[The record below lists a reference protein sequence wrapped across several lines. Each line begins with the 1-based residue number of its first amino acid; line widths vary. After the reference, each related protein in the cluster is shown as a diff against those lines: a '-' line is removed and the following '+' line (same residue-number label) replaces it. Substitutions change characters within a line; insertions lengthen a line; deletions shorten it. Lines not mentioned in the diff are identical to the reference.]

1 MQILKRG
8 ISVFLL
14 IVMLFS
20 LIPSE
25 FLPTAE
31 AELYG
36 NNSGVIQIGGVGSI
50 HGGMLFKNN
59 RYSYPVFRVILS
71 RDKKDYLNGTQEQR
85 DLVYNNY
92 KVQYPDSKD
101 MTSNTLFFWDSTLY
115 NGAKRRSGVVGVTE
129 YTYSGTDSIN
139 IRNTPEYTSLNIP
152 LSTTTSYST
161 NNFKTKVMADVA
173 AKKIV
178 DIRGLSNYV
187 WKNYLPTYEQA
198 LQNLSYIFADVGGG
212 PVSFD
217 VDNRINK
224 FIGPYFTMESENLT
238 REQKL
243 DNSVGYGGLLAD
255 LYVVASAD
263 PNRARVAGAYAAA
276 LNDYFANSNVEE
288 KPVALIIDTGMP
300 IVVDSTD
307 FGIQKCGFVMP
318 TIDYMELGMLATN
331 DMAISNGETFLKGI
345 GKSGAGSTRQM
356 LRAMAQ
362 TSVDRK
368 PRSTLYTGKG
378 YGIVRIADGYGGW
391 NTTNIRTNHPLGRL
405 WSVPQFDHERVDI
418 EDDSVA
424 RFNYAKWYGFL
435 ELLAL
440 DDSRNIKGF
449 MVVGNH
455 SADPDPTFSF
465 TVETTGRS
473 TPDRCEREASPT
485 SPNKIKLKLIGD
497 SGVIAGLEDSEE
509 VMKIKSNIVRT
520 TISYADGSSIESGTV
535 TEVMNMDTLESQI
548 NRTYNYTETLGY
560 LQGGTIELSD
570 YEIMED
576 KFTRLDTGAFVVA
589 YKYTIDLELTLN
601 GNVYNFKSDEIVAK
615 SDSGTLDTATVTI
628 KSYGD
633 TVILPED
640 IEITKPAS
648 TNTTEV
654 IDPSEN
660 ENLYELTQMIRRYE
674 YTSEG
679 AEFAETKS
687 NTPLAE
693 EYEVM
698 GGIPSNEEI
707 YFSVGGS
714 EFKVAM
720 ILQYWMNEHSRD
732 RTYTMHFDSNV
743 CEYNNQEK
751 GKGDSWEGI
760 DLPQAEGASQTT
772 TRFEHATGTSVN
784 YDGNANGKKYGTVTV
799 TATWTGTIQNEASPV
814 TETKSTNHGTVSVNP
829 KCPAIVNNADYVE
842 AVSQANAWLVEM
854 AALTPNMKW
863 TSASDKVERSVTIE
877 TMNIG
882 TGDASTTQGDSG
894 SGEDSFSDRDIM
906 TGKITYSFSNPADT
920 EASNSATAN
929 CSDSGDPPKHSHG
942 SATATATASPDPAKP
957 YTITATFTI
966 SEHALCGPC
975 CEHVLPDL
983 YDTWRQGLVY
993 DFVKISQIRLY
1004 KLDQGSAD
1012 GFEELTGVDKIFA
1025 NVMSGNPT
1033 YFMNIAQ
1040 LTEKGAMGDKIYPL
1054 DGSAG
1059 VFDDPEDVDG
1069 KGYTI
1074 FTNDLRRVSQSS
1086 RDGRIRY
1093 TLQEGHTP
1101 SVTFN
1106 YQEQGNG
1113 SGGSFT
1119 LDYSKVAASNQHDD
1133 VIYTI
1138 GKRSMNCDGMATT
1151 SNFGKSAS
1159 KNAVPMR
1166 ITGHENEWADG
1177 CLYTNIL
1184 KTKDYSSYHGSS
1196 SDGYSYTPKELRD
1209 NDALA
1214 IGTYPKWESSYYEDY
1229 NHHVVRPSSS
1239 GGTNGEDKTEYSD
1252 KADNKD
1258 TQTAEWQCFDKA
1270 RRTKVVATVI
1280 SDFLILQTS
1289 GGDQSIIYY
1298 EKQTEPTEAQEHFQK
1313 VKITEEEIFNNN
1325 PLSIF
1330 NGVSEVCS
1338 KQNNGNLKDERIVDY
1353 IVVGGYNGQ
1362 YDKPADKY
1370 RPYSL
1375 VTGEFLPFAG
1385 TGGTYD
1391 ATKKTGTY
1399 NLWGGT
1405 QIKTILD
1412 SDPAKTISRPVRQA
1426 TSQASSFKIYQDG
1439 IQILPTTA
1447 NQLYEPKHGN
1457 VWYSQVIGY
1466 YSHDPNVYDAGAGM
1480 YGVWSKSNVNIGW
1493 LQKLENY
1500 NKYMEEWG
1508 NSTGVSYET
1517 LYYQTPEGERDAP
1530 SINSIVVYTPVSTEY
1545 AMVLNQSDLNING
1558 ELISRDQRV
1567 NAIDYPDMND
1577 LVNALKVCP
1586 LDPALCE
1593 YRYLDCKYHEPTT
1606 LAEFDFS
1613 STYQTTEKQ
1622 VEVNGNNVEV
1632 IDIPVT
1638 KKNTYKDGANWVTTN
1653 LVTGVEYTLP
1663 TGFTVES
1670 TGKVGSGPYLSAKGT
1685 RWSIPLSSIGLSNS
1699 RTNKLEV
1706 SMDLTVEA
1714 TGNNLMLV
1722 SFQNYGFVIDTTNL
1736 FGNFIT
1742 RSPLRTDEIG
1752 AVQTMKG
1759 GSRLRNV
1766 HVTLVFGF
1774 NNIIDCTASIN
1785 GVPTKVTSVTELR
1798 EVWAD
1803 VGDVRQLQAKNVALD
1818 LNNLLEDGPD
1828 EIARADIGSNI
1839 NIGSWGSGNGY
1850 TANYYLDNLKIVLQ
1864 GGTDE
1869 HNSTCYEKITVH
1881 ATNKVHVHDDTCY
1894 AKEDIWT
1901 CDGELNANYQ
1911 LGCNKAEKELI
1922 CGLTES
1928 GSGVY
1933 NLVASDDDSGEGLE
1947 AYISYNLTRGQS
1959 VKIQMGGY
1967 SGRSGAATLTVS
1979 GPNGFKFVS
1988 GQQSYT
1994 GYFEGSGS
2002 YKYEFAVLTSG
2013 VYTFS
2018 TSNRTND
2025 PYLGLYVRDG
2035 HRHVNT
2041 CYRTHVHSGT
2051 PGLDYPNGCYTKPTE
2066 HKHNNSVKVLT
2077 CTIPEGGDGK
2087 VYNYSYTGN
2096 VQSVTLPAGR
2106 YKLEVWGAQGG
2117 TDTYAGGEGGYSVG
2131 NLTLTT
2137 SDTLYIV
2144 VGGQGGSY
2152 TNPIGGYNGGG
2163 VGGTQHRNNFGAGGG
2178 GATHIALRSGV
2189 LSSLSSYKS
2198 DILLVAGGGGGADG
2212 NGSFVGAGGG
2222 LSGGGQTNNQNPG
2235 TQTSGGIGGYTG
2247 SGSFGQGGSGGSNA
2261 GGGGGGYYGGSGGN
2275 ANNGAPGG
2283 SGYVNTSKLT
2293 STSTSVGGRSGNGYA
2308 RITNLDHQHTDACY
2322 STTQSTCS
2330 KIPAGSLIC
2339 NGAPNT
2345 ITDFNVHVH
2354 DATCLT
2360 NYTDLSATTYQY
2372 LGKVQTY
2379 VVPWTDDYT
2388 IEAYGPSASGS
2399 AKAGYAKGTVH
2410 LRAGTKL
2417 YIYVGGTDG
2426 FNNYTTDVRTI
2437 SKPTGGNNN
2446 YEGAIISEIE
2456 KSSNASRMVIAGTSK
2471 ANSSVNSI
2479 TNYTL
2484 TNKSVLDKGNDGNG
2498 RVIITPANTRLTPSI
2513 YQQIVSGSMAP
2524 DEAKKYLGGTLYDKI
2539 MKDSEKVLYTWSGWS
2554 TSNDKGFKALNQCSL
2569 TMNGNLV
2576 VKSTGGDPYFD
2587 VQLDNIPYQ
2596 AITQVKVYLN
2606 NPVSTRGQIF
2616 LQDAT
2621 GYYNEPDSVWSNNV
2635 TVGANN
2641 QVMTFDLRGN
2651 KNFSGNFTRLRFDLG
2666 SATGTMTV
2674 TKIEVL
2680 GYGSRVNGSGEA
2692 SYVNTEKVVATA
2704 GTQWTFGSGGN
2715 TFNSAYGTKSITLEK
2730 GKYKL
2735 ETWGASGGG
2744 DLNQQNGSHAGLGGY
2759 SVGEYLL
2766 SQSQTLYVHI
2776 GGQGQLSSGLN
2787 TGGGYNGGGHGGPS
2801 GYGGGGMTHIST
2813 TNNLAVANG
2822 FWNPLGTLIVA
2833 GGGGGSDNLGGALGP
2848 GGYSQ
2853 QTILYSNA
2861 SMIYSD
2867 NSGYANKFGNN
2878 GNGFTIGWEG
2888 PSTGGFT
2895 VVQINNPY
2903 NSTNATSM
2911 TLTMRG
2917 YKDSDTPGSIYG
2929 RFYIGYGSPNGTDF
2943 YSLYDSGNHN
2953 VYINNATDVNLT
2965 IPLSGIP
2972 SGNVIKFKAVKYG
2985 SFYRYH
2991 FALTNIKI
2999 NTFTGSDDGSGGSGG
3014 GNVGGNAYIEG
3025 VLETGNSFVANAV
3038 NGGGCGIG
3046 GTQTTGY
3053 RQGVGE
3059 SVTYSTDTGG
3069 AGAGWYGGFVTNH
3082 NNGGGAGGSGYIG
3095 GVSNG
3100 SMQNGIRSGNGYAV
3114 ITALEDIKTGEITY
3128 TFTPLKITYTSPFVG
3143 KENIIQQYI
3152 DTIPEK
3158 VDGDYNPIWLCH
3170 MQPYN
3175 KHVCETTDEN
3185 GNIVTLCQTYTM
3197 LNCSEPHHKGEH
3209 YAGANEIC
3217 WSACGN
3223 DDNHKNTH
3231 TEVVDH
3237 NTGETVQL
3245 AEFLQMDAA
3254 FTVYFPNIGDFA
3266 GQPNKLGLASC
3277 TIDRCYGYEDGM
3289 NTTDWTREKRVKF
3302 PFDVIFE
3309 GQVHMANTWIEL
3321 DVPTEYF
3328 NFYIPVSNNEIANGS
3343 VEFEVE
3349 AINCNTG
3356 VGVEVMPGIEYS
3368 SSISTDYADALQ
3380 KFLDGYIDLM
3390 AKDARATGYQ
3400 VPVAVAKGNTGA
3412 APRPFGTS
3420 GYEYFYVDKA
3430 QNEES
3435 KLRNT
3440 MEKVGDQIESDF
3452 EGGVASDAICNH
3464 MSPDDTGTV
3473 ICPHTGSTTGIN
3485 YTVKPLT
3492 SNDNKVRVD
3501 NKMRS
3506 DSLESLHGGYKHF
3519 YLDVI
3524 GRIGN
3529 FAIVDTE
3536 DFRFSNFFKMPIVSA
3551 YDAEGLA
3558 DASNWL
3564 VEGLVLKVDDSI
3576 QNYYLGDQFDIRG
3589 NPASVPTR
3597 WLDTYG
3603 TESWMTGTL
3612 TDINDTSRDINDRNL
3627 LSQILTADVNNIEV
3641 LKGEELRFGYDVYTS
3656 IVTFGN
3662 YDNAWVQVVPKYYA
3676 LKVNDED
3683 LTELYPTM
3691 PAKYNVTK
3699 GTYIPID
3706 VYIDKDGLFAPIN
3719 VFGNAGDGDSNK
3731 NNIELY
3737 DYVFNLD
3744 WTAESNRRNYTIEEK
3759 ARTLAVCE
3767 EFKQIIYDVPEDGD
3781 AEGNANSEF
3790 NVTDYE
3796 IKEVNEWKKP
3806 QGKDNLLGT
3815 AQYIV
3820 MGPEHRTFI
3829 GDRNSYGYNVYTS
3842 QAGTTDFKTDKNPG
3856 SVINDILFKKNVQRW
3871 HGKIGLPSSSVFVPT
3886 GEDVTN
3892 DSINWLMNDNFV
3904 IVCTAEIIA
3913 VGDIWSIHYSQPWF
3927 KTMNIDGVTFGTST
3941 HYPGHRVENANG
3953 ESVPCPDC
3961 LPPIIAVYSSAN
3973 SSIDDI
3979 EIIGS
3984 H

>member
-8 ISVFLL
+8 ISAFLL

-59 RYSYPVFRVILS
+59 DYSYPVFRVMLS
-71 RDKKDYLNGTQEQR
+71 RDRKDYLNGTQERR
-85 DLVYNNY
+85 DAVYNNY

-263 PNRARVAGAYAAA
+263 PNRAKVAGAYAAA

-732 RTYTMHFDSNV
+732 RTYTMHFDGTL
-743 CEYNNQEK
+743 CEYNNDEE
-751 GKGDSWEGI
+751 GKGDRYHEWTV
-760 DLPQAEGASQTT
+760 PAPAGASSSELKIGCTNVSGNGSGDWTVSASWTVTFSPKSCTAVGCHSSSISCSGWDMTPYETACEQ
-772 TRFEHATGTSVN
+772 RDEWLEILGDPATSTIKWTAASDGELREGYMTGSYSWPVPGPTHSSGSCTGCTCSGDDPCGQCHSGTPATPCSP
-784 YDGNANGKKYGTVTV
+784 VTV
-799 TATWTGTIQNEASPV
+799 TYTV
-814 TETKSTNHGTVSVNP
+814 TAK
-829 KCPAIVNNADYVE
+829 
-842 AVSQANAWLVEM
+842 M
-854 AALTPNMKW
+854 
-863 TSASDKVERSVTIE
+863 
-877 TMNIG
+877 
-882 TGDASTTQGDSG
+882 
-894 SGEDSFSDRDIM
+894 
-906 TGKITYSFSNPADT
+906 
-920 EASNSATAN
+920 
-929 CSDSGDPPKHSHG
+929 PPHQV
-942 SATATATASPDPAKP
+942 
-957 YTITATFTI
+957 
-966 SEHALCGPC
+966 CGPC
-975 CEHVLPDL
+975 CGHNLPDL

-1040 LTEKGAMGDKIYPL
+1040 LTERGAMGDKIYPL
-1054 DGSAG
+1054 DGSTG
-1059 VFDDPEDVDG
+1059 VFNDPKDLDS

-1101 SVTFN
+1101 SVTIN

-1138 GKRSMNCDGMATT
+1138 GTRSKNCDGMATT
-1151 SNFGKSAS
+1151 DNFGKSS
-1159 KNAVPMR
+1159 SNNVIPMET
-1166 ITGHENEWADG
+1166 TGHENEWADG

-1184 KTKDYSSYHGSS
+1184 KTSNYSSYHDLNSY
-1196 SDGYSYTPKELRD
+1196 GYSYTPLELRD
-1209 NDALA
+1209 NDVRA
-1214 IGTYPKWESSYYEDY
+1214 IGMYPKWESSYYEDY

-1298 EKQTEPTEAQEHFQK
+1298 EKPTEPTEAQEHFQK

-1362 YDKPADKY
+1362 YDKPTEKY
-1370 RPYSL
+1370 KPYSL

-1426 TSQASSFKIYQDG
+1426 TSQATSFKIYQDG

-1466 YSHDPNVYDAGAGM
+1466 YSHDPNAYDAGAEM

-1493 LQKLENY
+1493 LQKLAYY
-1500 NKYMEEWG
+1500 NKYMEDWG

-1638 KKNTYKDGANWVTTN
+1638 KKNTYKDGANWITTN

-1670 TGKVGSGPYLSAKGT
+1670 NGKVGSGSYLSAKGT

-1742 RSPLRTDEIG
+1742 RSSLRTDEIG

-1759 GSRLRNV
+1759 GSNLRNV

-1803 VGDVRQLQAKNVALD
+1803 VGDIRQLQAKNVALD
-1818 LNNLLEDGPD
+1818 LDNLLEDGPN

-1959 VKIQMGGY
+1959 VKIQMGGF

-2066 HKHNNSVKVLT
+2066 HKHNNTVKVLT
-2077 CTIPEGGDGK
+2077 CNIPEGGDGK
-2087 VYNYSYTGN
+2087 VYNYSYIGD
-2096 VQSVTLPAGR
+2096 VQSETLPAGR

-2117 TDTYAGGEGGYSVG
+2117 GSQTNRYSNKGGLGGYSTG
-2131 NLTLTT
+2131 NINLNKDTT
-2137 SDTLYIV
+2137 FYIV
-2144 VGGQGGSY
+2144 VGGAGEDSSTSSG
-2152 TNPIGGYNGGG
+2152 
-2163 VGGTQHRNNFGAGGG
+2163 GGG
-2178 GATHIALRSGV
+2178 GATHIALRSGE
-2189 LSSLSSYKS
+2189 LSTLESYKS
-2198 DILLVAGGGGGADG
+2198 DILLVAGGGGGSGGNDG
-2212 NGSFVGAGGG
+2212 NGYGQGG
-2222 LSGGGQTNNQNPG
+2222 SGGGTTGSNG
-2235 TQTSGGIGGYTG
+2235 SAISSDYGYGGSQTSGGSATRLGGN
-2247 SGSFGQGGSGGSNA
+2247 GSFGQGGQDPKYSLLYNGGYNGGGSGNVEEG
-2261 GGGGGGYYGGSGGN
+2261 GGGGGGYYGGGTPYSGSYG
-2275 ANNGAPGG
+2275 GGGGGG

-2293 STSTSVGGRSGNGYA
+2293 GTSMSNGVQSGNGCA
-2308 RITNLDHQHTDACY
+2308 RITNLDHHHTDACY

-2498 RVIITPANTRLTPSI
+2498 RVIITPANTRLNPSI
-2513 YQQIVSGSMAP
+2513 YQQIVTGAMSP
-2524 DEAKKYLGGTLYDKI
+2524 DEAKKYLGETLYNKI

-2587 VQLDNIPYQ
+2587 VQLDNILYQ
-2596 AITQVKVYLN
+2596 AITQIKVYLN

-2651 KNFSGNFTRLRFDLG
+2651 NNFSGNFTRLRFDLG
-2666 SATGTMTV
+2666 STTGTMTV
-2674 TKIEVL
+2674 TKIEVI
-2680 GYGSRVNGSGEA
+2680 GYGSRVSGTGEA
-2692 SYVNTEKVVATA
+2692 SYINTEKVVAAA
-2704 GTQWTFGSGGN
+2704 GTQWSFRYTGGVQ
-2715 TFNSAYGTKSITLEK
+2715 SKPLEK

-2735 ETWGASGGG
+2735 EVWGAQGGNLKDTG
-2744 DLNQQNGSHAGLGGY
+2744 YTPYTGSTYGVGGKGGY
-2759 SVGEYLL
+2759 SKGDLTL
-2766 SQSQTLYVHI
+2766 SNSDVLYIYI
-2776 GGQGQLSSGLN
+2776 GGKGAGT
-2787 TGGGYNGGGHGGPS
+2787 TGGWNGGGLGSRAGA
-2801 GYGGGGMTHIST
+2801 GGGGATHIALRSGELSSLSSYT
-2813 TNNLAVANG
+2813 SDIL
-2822 FWNPLGTLIVA
+2822 LVA
-2833 GGGGGSDNLGGALGP
+2833 GGGGGAQYGDGGAGGGANKVGEDAPKTVGGKSVNSFWGTSGKGGTLSSGYSFGLGGTSSAGSDGLYGGAGG
-2848 GGYSQ
+2848 GGY
-2853 QTILYSNA
+2853 YGGKGA
-2861 SMIYSD
+2861 VSD
-2867 NSGYANKFGNN
+2867 VSRVDDYGGGGGSGYAN
-2878 GNGFTIGWEG
+2878 
-2888 PSTGGFT
+2888 
-2895 VVQINNPY
+2895 
-2903 NSTNATSM
+2903 TS
-2911 TLTMRG
+2911 
-2917 YKDSDTPGSIYG
+2917 K
-2929 RFYIGYGSPNGTDF
+2929 
-2943 YSLYDSGNHN
+2943 
-2953 VYINNATDVNLT
+2953 
-2965 IPLSGIP
+2965 
-2972 SGNVIKFKAVKYG
+2972 
-2985 SFYRYH
+2985 
-2991 FALTNIKI
+2991 LTNISG
-2999 NTFTGSDDGSGGSGG
+2999 NT
-3014 GNVGGNAYIEG
+3014 G
-3025 VLETGNSFVANAV
+3025 V
-3038 NGGGCGIG
+3038 C
-3046 GTQTTGY
+3046 
-3053 RQGVGE
+3053 
-3059 SVTYSTDTGG
+3059 
-3069 AGAGWYGGFVTNH
+3069 
-3082 NNGGGAGGSGYIG
+3082 
-3095 GVSNG
+3095 
-3100 SMQNGIRSGNGYAV
+3100 SGNGSAV

-3128 TFTPLKITYTSPFVG
+3128 KFTPLKINYTNPFKGQEDVINA
-3143 KENIIQQYI
+3143 NIN
-3152 DTIPEK
+3152 TIPEK

-3328 NFYIPVSNNEIANGS
+3328 NFYILVSNNEIANGS

-3368 SSISTDYADALQ
+3368 ASISTDYADALQ

-3430 QNEES
+3430 KNEES

-3452 EGGVASDAICNH
+3452 EGGAASDAICNH

-3612 TDINDTSRDINDRNL
+3612 TDINDTSRDINNRNL

-3691 PAKYNVTK
+3691 PAKYNVAK

-3767 EFKQIIYDVPEDGD
+3767 EFKQIIYDIPEDDD

-3886 GEDVTN
+3886 GEEVTN

-3984 H
+3984 Y

>member
-36 NNSGVIQIGGVGSI
+36 HNSGVIQIGGVGSI

-59 RYSYPVFRVILS
+59 DYSYPVFRVILS
-71 RDKKDYLNGTQEQR
+71 RDEGDYLNGTQERR
-85 DLVYNNY
+85 DAVYNKY
-92 KVQYPDSKD
+92 KVEYPDSKD

-198 LQNLSYIFADVGGG
+198 LKNLSYIFADVGGG

-318 TIDYMELGMLATN
+318 TIDYMELGMLTTN
-331 DMAISNGETFLKGI
+331 DMAISNGETFLRTI
-345 GKSGAGSTRQM
+345 GSSGAGSTRQM

-378 YGIVRIADGYGGW
+378 YGTVRIADGYGGW

-435 ELLAL
+435 DLLAL

-509 VMKIKSNIVRT
+509 VMKIVANIQRT

-535 TEVMNMDTLESQI
+535 TEIMNMDTLESQI
-548 NRTYNYTETLGY
+548 NRTYNYTETLSY

-640 IEITKPAS
+640 IEITKPGS

-732 RTYTMHFDSNV
+732 RTYTMHFDGTL
-743 CEYNNQEK
+743 CEYNNNEV
-751 GKGDSWEGI
+751 GKGDVWPGASSSPSAGQTLI
-760 DLPQAEGASQTT
+760 PTSEGASSTDYVLT
-772 TRFEHATGTSVN
+772 H
-784 YDGNANGKKYGTVTV
+784 NGDYEVSC
-799 TATWTGTIQNEASPV
+799 TWTGSIPFNGTPWATSGTCSYVGSNSWDWSDYNTALGQAKAWEEAIAGTTI
-814 TETKSTNHGTVSVNP
+814 T
-829 KCPAIVNNADYVE
+829 
-842 AVSQANAWLVEM
+842 
-854 AALTPNMKW
+854 W
-863 TSASDKVERSVTIE
+863 TSASDVETREYTLEPTHESDQHWSE
-877 TMNIG
+877 GSNECPSNG
-882 TGDASTTQGDSG
+882 SEG
-894 SGEDSFSDRDIM
+894 SGQSCSAGCSGHGEGESCPGHFCSH
-906 TGKITYSFSNPADT
+906 TNSSVV
-920 EASNSATAN
+920 SAT
-929 CSDSGDPPKHSHG
+929 DG
-942 SATATATASPDPAKP
+942 S
-957 YTITATFTI
+957 YTITVKAVI
-966 SEHALCGPC
+966 KPHMICGPC
-975 CEHVLPDL
+975 CGHELPDL

-1040 LTEKGAMGDKIYPL
+1040 LTERGAMGDKIYPL
-1054 DGSAG
+1054 DGSTG
-1059 VFDDPEDVDG
+1059 IFNDPKDVDG

-1101 SVTFN
+1101 SVTIN

-1113 SGGSFT
+1113 SGGSYT

-1138 GKRSMNCDGMATT
+1138 GTRSKNCDGMATT
-1151 SNFGKSAS
+1151 DNFGKSS
-1159 KNAVPMR
+1159 SNNVIPMET
-1166 ITGHENEWADG
+1166 TGHENEWADG

-1184 KTKDYSSYHGSS
+1184 KTTDYSSYHGSS

-1298 EKQTEPTEAQEHFQK
+1298 EKPTEPTEAQEHFQK

-1426 TSQASSFKIYQDG
+1426 TSQATSFKIYQDG

-1466 YSHDPNVYDAGAGM
+1466 YSHDPNAYDAGAGM
-1480 YGVWSKSNVNIGW
+1480 YGVWSKANVNIGW
-1493 LQKLENY
+1493 LQKIENY

-1663 TGFTVES
+1663 AGFTVES
-1670 TGKVGSGPYLSAKGT
+1670 NGKVGSGPYLSAKGT

-1803 VGDVRQLQAKNVALD
+1803 VGDIRQLQAKNVALD
-1818 LNNLLEDGPD
+1818 LDNLLEDGPN
-1828 EIARADIGSNI
+1828 EIVRADIGSNI

-1911 LGCNKAEKELI
+1911 CNGVLNTHVHTNACYTNVTNSSVNVPEDNSLTKEYVAKRNGTIILDGYGSCSAEHW
-1922 CGLTES
+1922 
-1928 GSGVY
+1928 
-1933 NLVASDDDSGEGLE
+1933 
-1947 AYISYNLTRGQS
+1947 Q
-1959 VKIQMGGY
+1959 
-1967 SGRSGAATLTVS
+1967 ATLTV
-1979 GPNGFKFVS
+1979 NGVQKWS
-1988 GQQSYT
+1988 WNDNSPGYYSY
-1994 GYFEGSGS
+1994 S
-2002 YKYEFAVLTSG
+2002 YKKDDVIKFY
-2013 VYTFS
+2013 VYSYNSCSVGWTVS
-2018 TSNRTND
+2018 WTNGSFGEMTGKCTGA
-2025 PYLGLYVRDG
+2025 L
-2035 HRHVNT
+2035 NA
-2041 CYRTHVHSGT
+2041 HVHSGT

-2087 VYNYSYTGN
+2087 VYNYSYTGG
-2096 VQSVTLPAGR
+2096 VQQVTLPAGR

-2117 TDTYAGGEGGYSVG
+2117 GSYGGKGGYSVG
-2131 NLTLTT
+2131 ILSLT
-2137 SDTLYIV
+2137 SSATLYIA
-2144 VGGQGGSY
+2144 VGGEGLNSKSSGA
-2152 TNPIGGYNGGG
+2152 YNGGSTINTG
-2163 VGGTQHRNNFGAGGG
+2163 SDYGGG
-2178 GATHIALRSGV
+2178 GATHIATTDRGV
-2189 LSSLSSYKS
+2189 LSNYNSYRNEVL
-2198 DILLVAGGGGGADG
+2198 IVAGGGGGG
-2212 NGSFVGAGGG
+2212 TQSQGGAGGG
-2222 LSGGGQTNNQNPG
+2222 TTGTNGASNGSGYTAGYGG
-2235 TQTSGGIGGYTG
+2235 TQSQGGAAGGTSGWV
-2247 SGSFGQGGSGGSNA
+2247 SENGSFGQGGKGNGNW
-2261 GGGGGGYYGGSGGN
+2261 GGGGGGGWYGGGG
-2275 ANNGAPGG
+2275 GVHWGGGGG

-2293 STSTSVGGRSGNGYA
+2293 STSMSNGERSGDGYA
-2308 RITNLDHQHTDACY
+2308 RITNLDHHHTDACY

-2345 ITDFNVHVH
+2345 ITDYNVHIH

-2471 ANSSVNSI
+2471 DNSSVHSI
-2479 TNYTL
+2479 KNYTL
-2484 TNKSVLDKGNDGNG
+2484 TNTDVSNKGNDGNG
-2498 RVIITPANTRLTPSI
+2498 RVIITPANTRLNPSI
-2513 YQQIVSGSMAP
+2513 YQQIVTGAMSS
-2524 DEAKKYLGGTLYDKI
+2524 DEAKKYLGETLYDKI

-2596 AITQVKVYLN
+2596 AITQIKVYLN

-2692 SYVNTEKVVATA
+2692 SYVNTEKVVAIA
-2704 GTQWTFGSGGN
+2704 GTKWNFNYTGN
-2715 TFNSAYGTKSITLEK
+2715 VQSKTLEK

-2735 ETWGASGGG
+2735 EVWGAQGGG
-2744 DLNQQNGSHAGLGGY
+2744 NEGGKGGY
-2759 SVGEYLL
+2759 SYGNINLT
-2766 SQSQTLYVHI
+2766 SKSTLNIYV
-2776 GGQGQLSSGLN
+2776 GGQGGLKSG
-2787 TGGGYNGGGHGGPS
+2787 GWNGGGTTNTA
-2801 GYGGGGMTHIST
+2801 GYGGGGATDIRI
-2813 TNNLAVANG
+2813 G
-2822 FWNPLGTLIVA
+2822 GTSLSSRIIVA
-2833 GGGGGSDNLGGALGP
+2833 GGGGGIGPRAGGAG
-2848 GGYSQ
+2848 
-2853 QTILYSNA
+2853 
-2861 SMIYSD
+2861 
-2867 NSGYANKFGNN
+2867 
-2878 GNGFTIGWEG
+2878 
-2888 PSTGGFT
+2888 
-2895 VVQINNPY
+2895 
-2903 NSTNATSM
+2903 
-2911 TLTMRG
+2911 
-2917 YKDSDTPGSIYG
+2917 
-2929 RFYIGYGSPNGTDF
+2929 
-2943 YSLYDSGNHN
+2943 
-2953 VYINNATDVNLT
+2953 
-2965 IPLSGIP
+2965 
-2972 SGNVIKFKAVKYG
+2972 
-2985 SFYRYH
+2985 
-2991 FALTNIKI
+2991 
-2999 NTFTGSDDGSGGSGG
+2999 GG
-3014 GNVGGNAYIEG
+3014 GNNPGLRGTN
-3025 VLETGNSFVANAV
+3025 
-3038 NGGGCGIG
+3038 GCGQAGYG
-3046 GTQTTGY
+3046 GTLTA
-3053 RQGVGE
+3053 
-3059 SVTYSTDTGG
+3059 GG
-3069 AGAGWYGGFVTNH
+3069 A
-3082 NNGGGAGGSGYIG
+3082 GGGAGNGIAECGQAGTLGNGGKAWCTRWNPTGHGGGGGGGGYYGGGAGTHDDYYSRQDNDDSGGGGGSGYVNTSKFTSIG
-3095 GVSNG
+3095 GSTGVH
-3100 SMQNGIRSGNGYAV
+3100 SGNGYAT

-3128 TFTPLKITYTSPFVG
+3128 KFTPLKINYTNPFKGQEDVINA
-3143 KENIIQQYI
+3143 NIN
-3152 DTIPEK
+3152 TIPEK

-3368 SSISTDYADALQ
+3368 ASISTDYADALQ

-3452 EGGVASDAICNH
+3452 EGGAASDAICNH

-3691 PAKYNVTK
+3691 PAKYNVAK

-3829 GDRNSYGYNVYTS
+3829 GDRNSHGYNVYTS

-3886 GEDVTN
+3886 GEAVTN

-3984 H
+3984 Y

>member
-59 RYSYPVFRVILS
+59 DYSYPVFRVMLS
-71 RDKKDYLNGTQEQR
+71 RDEDDYLNGTQERR
-85 DLVYNNY
+85 DAVYNKY
-92 KVQYPDSKD
+92 KVEYPDSKD

-263 PNRARVAGAYAAA
+263 PNRAKVAGAYAAA

-300 IVVDSTD
+300 IVIDSTD

-318 TIDYMELGMLATN
+318 TIDYLELGMLTTN

-405 WSVPQFDHERVDI
+405 WSVPQFDYERVDI

-509 VMKIKSNIVRT
+509 VMKIVSNIKRT

-535 TEVMNMDTLESQI
+535 TEVMNMDALESQI

-576 KFTRLDTGAFVVA
+576 KFTRLDTGSFVVA

-732 RTYTMHFDSNV
+732 RTYTMHFDGTT
-743 CEYNNQEK
+743 CEYNNNEV
-751 GKGDSWEGI
+751 GKGDVWPGASSSPSAGQTLI
-760 DLPQAEGASQTT
+760 PTSEGASSTDYVLT
-772 TRFEHATGTSVN
+772 H
-784 YDGNANGKKYGTVTV
+784 NGDYEVSC
-799 TATWTGTIQNEASPV
+799 TWTGSIPFNGTPWATSGTCSYVGSNSWDWSDYNTALGQAKAWEEAIAGTTI
-814 TETKSTNHGTVSVNP
+814 T
-829 KCPAIVNNADYVE
+829 
-842 AVSQANAWLVEM
+842 
-854 AALTPNMKW
+854 W
-863 TSASDKVERSVTIE
+863 TSASDVETREYTLEPTHESDQHWSE
-877 TMNIG
+877 GSSECPSNG
-882 TGDASTTQGDSG
+882 SEG
-894 SGEDSFSDRDIM
+894 SGQSCSAGCSGHGEGESCPGHFCSH
-906 TGKITYSFSNPADT
+906 TNSSVV
-920 EASNSATAN
+920 SAT
-929 CSDSGDPPKHSHG
+929 DG
-942 SATATATASPDPAKP
+942 S
-957 YTITATFTI
+957 YTITVKAVI
-966 SEHALCGPC
+966 KPHMICGPC
-975 CEHVLPDL
+975 CGHELPDL

-1040 LTEKGAMGDKIYPL
+1040 LTERGAMGDKIYPL
-1054 DGSAG
+1054 DGSTG
-1059 VFDDPEDVDG
+1059 VFNDPKDLDG
-1069 KGYTI
+1069 KTYTI

-1101 SVTFN
+1101 SVTIN

-1113 SGGSFT
+1113 SGGSYT

-1138 GKRSMNCDGMATT
+1138 GTRSKNCDGMATT
-1151 SNFGKSAS
+1151 DNFGKSS
-1159 KNAVPMR
+1159 SNNVKPMKT
-1166 ITGHENEWADG
+1166 TGHENEWADG

-1184 KTKDYSSYHGSS
+1184 KTSNYSSYHDLDSY
-1196 SDGYSYTPKELRD
+1196 GYSYTPLELRD
-1209 NDALA
+1209 NDVRA

-1338 KQNNGNLKDERIVDY
+1338 EKNNGNLKDERIVDY

-1426 TSQASSFKIYQDG
+1426 TSQATSFKIYQDG

-1466 YSHDPNVYDAGAGM
+1466 YSHDPNVYDAGDEM

-1493 LQKLENY
+1493 LQKMMYY
-1500 NKYMEEWG
+1500 NKYLEDWG

-1638 KKNTYKDGANWVTTN
+1638 KKNTYKEGANWVTTN

-1670 TGKVGSGPYLSAKGT
+1670 NGKVGSGPYLSAKGT

-1742 RSPLRTDEIG
+1742 RSSLRTDEIG

-1759 GSRLRNV
+1759 GSNLRNV

-1803 VGDVRQLQAKNVALD
+1803 VGDIRQLQAKNVALD
-1818 LNNLLEDGPD
+1818 LDNLLEDSPK

-1901 CDGELNANYQ
+1901 CDGDLNANYQ
-1911 LGCNKAEKELI
+1911 LRPDFVSTSGTK
-1922 CGLTES
+1922 TWTSS
-1928 GSGVY
+1928 GSFTLPSSGTYTIELYGEKGDSPNKQGGLGGRVKGTFYGTKGQVLKIEVANGGGISGRQGGNAPIVY
-1933 NLVASDDDSGEGLE
+1933 LDNKLVAI
-1947 AYISYNLTRGQS
+1947 A
-1959 VKIQMGGY
+1959 GG
-1967 SGRSGAATLTVS
+1967 G
-1979 GPNGFKFVS
+1979 
-1988 GQQSYT
+1988 
-1994 GYFEGSGS
+1994 GSGS
-2002 YKYEFAVLTSG
+2002 SCSSGYAGQNAGNPNVTSSSRIPGSGYTGGNCSGCGAGGGAGYLPGDGSNDNPGHGRPAGGGTNYTGGLTS
-2013 VYTFS
+2013 VITNAA
-2018 TSNRTND
+2018 TSKKTSISVTLTYD
-2025 PYLGLYVRDG
+2025 LGPQ
-2035 HRHVNT
+2035 
-2041 CYRTHVHSGT
+2041 GT
-2051 PGLDYPNGCYTKPTE
+2051 PGLDYPNGDYTLPIE
-2066 HKHNNSVKVLT
+2066 HKHNNTVKVLT

-2087 VYNYSYTGN
+2087 VYNYSYTGYT
-2096 VQSVTLPAGR
+2096 QTVTLGPGR
-2106 YKLEVWGAQGG
+2106 YKFEVWGAQGG
-2117 TDTYAGGEGGYSVG
+2117 VVPYNSSNARGGYGGYSVG
-2131 NLTLTT
+2131 NIELTETT
-2137 SDTLYIV
+2137 TFYIN
-2144 VGGQGGSY
+2144 VGKNGNKTQA
-2152 TNPIGGYNGGG
+2152 TNDVPDAGWNGGG
-2163 VGGTQHRNNFGAGGG
+2163 IGGAGYHGAAGG
-2178 GATHIALRSGV
+2178 GATDISLKGTRN
-2189 LSSLSSYKS
+2189 SSNWNTTDHLYSR
-2198 DILLVAGGGGGADG
+2198 IIVAGGGGGLDYDSFAGIGG
-2212 NGSFVGAGGG
+2212 NGGG
-2222 LSGGGQTNNQNPG
+2222 LTGGSGTGGPNGG
-2235 TQTSGGIGGYTG
+2235 TQTSAGNSGGYAG
-2247 SGSFGQGGSGGSNA
+2247 GFGYGGTYASQ
-2261 GGGGGGYYGGSGGN
+2261 GGGGWYGGSGGRDTT
-2275 ANNGAPGG
+2275 AGGGG
-2283 SGYVNTSKLT
+2283 SGYVYTASTANNYPIGCLLNSKYYLTEAYTTTSDRT
-2293 STSTSVGGRSGNGYA
+2293 GNGYA
-2308 RITNLDHQHTDACY
+2308 RITNLDHHHTDACY

-2471 ANSSVNSI
+2471 DNSSVHSI
-2479 TNYTL
+2479 KNYTL
-2484 TNKSVLDKGNDGNG
+2484 TNTDVSNKGNDGNG
-2498 RVIITPANTRLTPSI
+2498 RVIITPANTRLNPSI
-2513 YQQIVSGSMAP
+2513 YQQIVTGAMSP
-2524 DEAKKYLGGTLYDKI
+2524 DEAKKYLGETLYNKI

-2596 AITQVKVYLN
+2596 AITQIKVYLN

-2616 LQDAT
+2616 LQDAM

-2692 SYVNTEKVVATA
+2692 SYVNTEKVVAEKGKTWNYSYT
-2704 GTQWTFGSGGN
+2704 GKIQEV
-2715 TFNSAYGTKSITLEK
+2715 TLEK
-2730 GKYKL
+2730 GKYQL
-2735 ETWGASGGG
+2735 EVWGAQGGNLKDTG
-2744 DLNQQNGSHAGLGGY
+2744 YTPYTGSTYGVGGKGGY
-2759 SVGEYLL
+2759 SKGDLTL
-2766 SQSQTLYVHI
+2766 SNSDVLYIYI
-2776 GGQGQLSSGLN
+2776 GGKGDGT
-2787 TGGGYNGGGHGGPS
+2787 TGGWNGGGS
-2801 GYGGGGMTHIST
+2801 GSRAGAGGGGATHIALRSGK
-2813 TNNLAVANG
+2813 LSS
-2822 FWNPLGTLIVA
+2822 LSSYKSDILLVA
-2833 GGGGGSDNLGGALGP
+2833 GGGGGA
-2848 GGYSQ
+2848 Q
-2853 QTILYSNA
+2853 
-2861 SMIYSD
+2861 
-2867 NSGYANKFGNN
+2867 
-2878 GNGFTIGWEG
+2878 
-2888 PSTGGFT
+2888 
-2895 VVQINNPY
+2895 
-2903 NSTNATSM
+2903 
-2911 TLTMRG
+2911 
-2917 YKDSDTPGSIYG
+2917 YG
-2929 RFYIGYGSPNGTDF
+2929 D
-2943 YSLYDSGNHN
+2943 
-2953 VYINNATDVNLT
+2953 
-2965 IPLSGIP
+2965 
-2972 SGNVIKFKAVKYG
+2972 
-2985 SFYRYH
+2985 
-2991 FALTNIKI
+2991 
-2999 NTFTGSDDGSGGSGG
+2999 GGSGG
-3014 GNVGGNAYIEG
+3014 GANKVGKDAPKTVGGKS
-3025 VLETGNSFVANAV
+3025 VNSFW
-3038 NGGGCGIG
+3038 GTSGKG
-3046 GTQTTGY
+3046 GTLSSGY
-3053 RQGVGE
+3053 SFGL
-3059 SVTYSTDTGG
+3059 GG
-3069 AGAGWYGGFVTNH
+3069 ASSAGSDGLY
-3082 NNGGGAGGSGYIG
+3082 GGAGGGGYYGGKGAVSDVSRVDDYGGGGGSGYANTSKLTNI
-3095 GVSNG
+3095 
-3100 SMQNGIRSGNGYAV
+3100 SGNTGVHSGHGSAV

-3128 TFTPLKITYTSPFVG
+3128 KFTPLKINYTNPFKGQEDVINA
-3143 KENIIQQYI
+3143 NIN
-3152 DTIPEK
+3152 TIPEK

-3368 SSISTDYADALQ
+3368 ASISTDYADALQ

-3691 PAKYNVTK
+3691 PAKYNVAK

-3767 EFKQIIYDVPEDGD
+3767 EFKQIIYDIPEDGD

-3871 HGKIGLPSSSVFVPT
+3871 HGKVGLPSSSVFVPT
-3886 GEDVTN
+3886 GEEVTN

-3984 H
+3984 Y

>member
-36 NNSGVIQIGGVGSI
+36 DNSGVIQIGGVGSI
-50 HGGMLFKNN
+50 HGGMLFKNGD
-59 RYSYPVFRVILS
+59 YSYPVFRVMLS
-71 RDKKDYLNGTQEQR
+71 RDEDDYLNGTQEQR
-85 DLVYNNY
+85 DFVYNNY

-212 PVSFD
+212 GQVSFD

-224 FIGPYFTMESENLT
+224 FVGPYFTMENENLT

-288 KPVALIIDTGMP
+288 KPVALIVDTGMP
-300 IVVDSTD
+300 IVIDSTD

-331 DMAISNGETFLKGI
+331 DMAISNGETFLSTI
-345 GKSGAGSTRQM
+345 GSSGAGSTRQM

-418 EDDSVA
+418 ENDSVA

-640 IEITKPAS
+640 IEITKPGS

-760 DLPQAEGASQTT
+760 DLPSASGASQTT
-772 TRFEHATGTSVN
+772 TRFEHATSTSVN
-784 YDGNANGKKYGTVTV
+784 YDGNSNGKKYGTVTV
-799 TATWTGTIQNEASPV
+799 TATWTGSIPNNASAV
-814 TETKSTNHGTVSVNP
+814 TVTSLHSASAT
-829 KCPAIVNNADYVE
+829 CPAQPDISPYTE
-842 AVSQANAWLVEM
+842 AISQANEWMAAM
-854 AALTPNMKW
+854 AALTPQMQW
-863 TSASDKVERSVTIE
+863 TSASDKVTRKVTIPSM
-877 TMNIG
+877 TLGNG
-882 TGDASTTQGDSG
+882 NASSASDASGSAADSG
-894 SGEDSFSDRDIM
+894 SDGSKFVCSASA
-906 TGKITYSFSNPADT
+906 SFSNPITTYDT
-920 EASNSATAN
+920 QSVGCSASETTP
-929 CSDSGDPPKHSHG
+929 CGG
-942 SATATATASPDPAKP
+942 EMATATANPSGPGS
-957 YTITATFTI
+957 YSITVTYTI
-966 SEHALCGPC
+966 SEHTLCGPC

-1040 LTEKGAMGDKIYPL
+1040 LTERGAMGDKIYPL
-1054 DGSAG
+1054 DGSTG
-1059 VFDDPEDVDG
+1059 VFNDPKDVDG

-1101 SVTFN
+1101 SVTIN

-1151 SNFGKSAS
+1151 GNFGKNSS
-1159 KNAVPMR
+1159 TNAQAMDNM
-1166 ITGHENEWADG
+1166 GHSNEWADG

-1298 EKQTEPTEAQEHFQK
+1298 EKPTEPTEAQEHFQK

-1362 YDKPADKY
+1362 YDKPSDKY
-1370 RPYSL
+1370 KPYSL

-1466 YSHDPNVYDAGAGM
+1466 YSHDPNAYDAGAGM

-1558 ELISRDQRV
+1558 DLISRDQRV

-1670 TGKVGSGPYLSAKGT
+1670 NGKVGSGPYLSAKGT

-1759 GSRLRNV
+1759 GSNLRNV

-1803 VGDVRQLQAKNVALD
+1803 VGDIRQLQAKNVALD
-1818 LNNLLEDGPD
+1818 LDNLLEDAPN

-2051 PGLDYPNGCYTKPTE
+2051 PALDYPNGCYTKPTE

-2106 YKLEVWGAQGG
+2106 YRLETWGAQGG
-2117 TDTYAGGEGGYSVG
+2117 NDPFYSNVIGGKGGYASG
-2131 NLTLTT
+2131 EITLTGSKT
-2137 SDTLYIV
+2137 FYIY
-2144 VGGQGGSY
+2144 VGGIGTGSANSNWGS
-2152 TNPIGGYNGGG
+2152 T
-2163 VGGTQHRNNFGAGGG
+2163 GGG
-2178 GATHIALRSGV
+2178 GATDI
-2189 LSSLSSYKS
+2189 SLYGSKGSTTWKTENHFYS
-2198 DILLVAGGGGGADG
+2198 RLLVAGGGGGVHGKRYANVNYVG
-2212 NGSFVGAGGG
+2212 NAGGGEVSPNFTANGYNIIGSNQISGGSSNYGTGVVKGSFGYATPNTQSNSYSKGGWNGGAAGSDNWANSGAGGG
-2222 LSGGGQTNNQNPG
+2222 WYGGV
-2235 TQTSGGIGGYTG
+2235 TSW
-2247 SGSFGQGGSGGSNA
+2247 SHSAGGSGWVYTASTYTYWKNNSAEGKLNKWLLNSE
-2261 GGGGGGYYGGSGGN
+2261 YYLS
-2275 ANNGAPGG
+2275 
-2283 SGYVNTSKLT
+2283 NTSLIDGNNNMPSPNGGT
-2293 STSTSVGGRSGNGYA
+2293 EVGHSGNGYA
-2308 RITNLDHQHTDACY
+2308 RITNLDHHHTDACY

-2379 VVPWTDDYT
+2379 VVPWIDDYT

-2471 ANSSVNSI
+2471 DNSSVHSI
-2479 TNYTL
+2479 KNYTL
-2484 TNKSVLDKGNDGNG
+2484 TNTDVSNKGNDGNG
-2498 RVIITPANTRLTPSI
+2498 RVIITPANTRLNPSI
-2513 YQQIVSGSMAP
+2513 YQQIVTGAMSP
-2524 DEAKKYLGGTLYDKI
+2524 DEAKKYLGETLYNKI
-2539 MKDSEKVLYTWSGWS
+2539 MKDSEKVLYTWSSWS

-2596 AITQVKVYLN
+2596 AITQIKVYLN

-2651 KNFSGNFTRLRFDLG
+2651 NNFSGNFTRLRFDLG
-2666 SATGTMTV
+2666 STTGTMTV
-2674 TKIEVL
+2674 TKIEVI
-2680 GYGSRVNGSGEA
+2680 GYGSRVSGTGEA
-2692 SYVNTEKVVATA
+2692 SYINTEKVVAAA
-2704 GTQWTFGSGGN
+2704 GTQWSFRYTGGVQ
-2715 TFNSAYGTKSITLEK
+2715 SKTLEK

-2735 ETWGASGGG
+2735 EVWGAQGGG
-2744 DLNQQNGSHAGLGGY
+2744 NEGGKGGY
-2759 SVGEYLL
+2759 SYGNINLT
-2766 SQSQTLYVHI
+2766 SKSTLNIYV
-2776 GGQGQLSSGLN
+2776 GGQGGLKSG
-2787 TGGGYNGGGHGGPS
+2787 GWNGGGTTNTA
-2801 GYGGGGMTHIST
+2801 GYGGGGATDIRI
-2813 TNNLAVANG
+2813 G
-2822 FWNPLGTLIVA
+2822 GTSLSSRIIVA
-2833 GGGGGSDNLGGALGP
+2833 GGGGGIGPRAGGAG
-2848 GGYSQ
+2848 
-2853 QTILYSNA
+2853 
-2861 SMIYSD
+2861 
-2867 NSGYANKFGNN
+2867 
-2878 GNGFTIGWEG
+2878 
-2888 PSTGGFT
+2888 
-2895 VVQINNPY
+2895 
-2903 NSTNATSM
+2903 
-2911 TLTMRG
+2911 
-2917 YKDSDTPGSIYG
+2917 
-2929 RFYIGYGSPNGTDF
+2929 
-2943 YSLYDSGNHN
+2943 
-2953 VYINNATDVNLT
+2953 
-2965 IPLSGIP
+2965 
-2972 SGNVIKFKAVKYG
+2972 
-2985 SFYRYH
+2985 
-2991 FALTNIKI
+2991 
-2999 NTFTGSDDGSGGSGG
+2999 GG
-3014 GNVGGNAYIEG
+3014 GNNPGLRGTN
-3025 VLETGNSFVANAV
+3025 
-3038 NGGGCGIG
+3038 GCGQAGYG
-3046 GTQTTGY
+3046 GTLTA
-3053 RQGVGE
+3053 
-3059 SVTYSTDTGG
+3059 GG
-3069 AGAGWYGGFVTNH
+3069 A
-3082 NNGGGAGGSGYIG
+3082 GGGAGNGIAECGQAGTLGNGGKAWCTRWNPTGHGGGGGGGGYYGGGAGTHDDYYSRQDNDDSGGGGGSGYVNTSKFTSIG
-3095 GVSNG
+3095 GSTGV
-3100 SMQNGIRSGNGYAV
+3100 RSGNGSAV

-3128 TFTPLKITYTSPFVG
+3128 KFTPLKINYTNPFKGQEDVINA
-3143 KENIIQQYI
+3143 NIN
-3152 DTIPEK
+3152 TIPEK

-3368 SSISTDYADALQ
+3368 ASISTDYADALQ

-3452 EGGVASDAICNH
+3452 EGGAASDAICNH

-3691 PAKYNVTK
+3691 PAKYNVAK

-3767 EFKQIIYDVPEDGD
+3767 EFKQIIYDIPEDDD

-3820 MGPEHRTFI
+3820 MGPKHRTFI

>member
-59 RYSYPVFRVILS
+59 DYSYPVFRVILS
-71 RDKKDYLNGTQEQR
+71 RDEGDYLNGTQERR
-85 DLVYNNY
+85 DAVYNKY
-92 KVQYPDSKD
+92 KVEYPDSKD

-331 DMAISNGETFLKGI
+331 DMAISNGETFLCTI
-345 GKSGAGSTRQM
+345 GSSGAGSTRQM

-362 TSVDRK
+362 MSVDRK

-418 EDDSVA
+418 ENDSVA

-435 ELLAL
+435 DLLAL

-509 VMKIKSNIVRT
+509 VMKIVSNIVRT

-548 NRTYNYTETLGY
+548 NRTYNYTETLSY

-570 YEIMED
+570 YEIMND

-640 IEITKPAS
+640 IEITKPGS

-732 RTYTMHFDSNV
+732 RTYTMHFDGTL
-743 CEYNNQEK
+743 CEYNNDEE
-751 GKGDSWEGI
+751 GKGDRYHEWTV
-760 DLPQAEGASQTT
+760 PAPAGASSSELKIGCTNVSGNGSGDWTVSASWTVTFSPKSCNAVGCHTSSISCSGWDMTPYETACEQ
-772 TRFEHATGTSVN
+772 RDEWLEILGDPATSTIKWTAASDGELREGYMTGSYSWPVPGPTHSAGSCTGCTCSGENPCGNCHSGTSATPCSPVTIT
-784 YDGNANGKKYGTVTV
+784 YTV
-799 TATWTGTIQNEASPV
+799 TA
-814 TETKSTNHGTVSVNP
+814 K
-829 KCPAIVNNADYVE
+829 
-842 AVSQANAWLVEM
+842 M
-854 AALTPNMKW
+854 
-863 TSASDKVERSVTIE
+863 
-877 TMNIG
+877 
-882 TGDASTTQGDSG
+882 
-894 SGEDSFSDRDIM
+894 
-906 TGKITYSFSNPADT
+906 
-920 EASNSATAN
+920 
-929 CSDSGDPPKHSHG
+929 PPHQV
-942 SATATATASPDPAKP
+942 
-957 YTITATFTI
+957 
-966 SEHALCGPC
+966 CGPC
-975 CEHVLPDL
+975 CGHNLPDL

-1040 LTEKGAMGDKIYPL
+1040 LTERGAMGDKIYPL
-1054 DGSAG
+1054 DGSTG
-1059 VFDDPEDVDG
+1059 IFNDPKDVDS

-1101 SVTFN
+1101 SVTIN

-1113 SGGSFT
+1113 SGGSYT

-1138 GKRSMNCDGMATT
+1138 GTRSKNCDGMATT
-1151 SNFGKSAS
+1151 DNFGKSS
-1159 KNAVPMR
+1159 SNNVIPMET
-1166 ITGHENEWADG
+1166 TGHENEWADG

-1184 KTKDYSSYHGSS
+1184 KTSNYSSYHDLNSY
-1196 SDGYSYTPKELRD
+1196 GYSYTPLELRD
-1209 NDALA
+1209 NDARA

-1298 EKQTEPTEAQEHFQK
+1298 EKPTEPTEAQEHFQK

-1426 TSQASSFKIYQDG
+1426 TSQATSFKIYQDG

-1466 YSHDPNVYDAGAGM
+1466 YSHDPNAYDAGAEM

-1493 LQKLENY
+1493 LQKLAYY
-1500 NKYMEEWG
+1500 NKYMEDWG

-1545 AMVLNQSDLNING
+1545 AIVLNQSDLNING

-1632 IDIPVT
+1632 IDVPVT
-1638 KKNTYKDGANWVTTN
+1638 KKNTYKDGANWITTN

-1670 TGKVGSGPYLSAKGT
+1670 NGKVGSGSYLSAKGT

-1803 VGDVRQLQAKNVALD
+1803 VGDIRQLQAKNVALD
-1818 LNNLLEDGPD
+1818 LDNLLEDGPN

-1911 LGCNKAEKELI
+1911 HSASYPFNAHVCDSSCKQYINTGMSTGTTYKVTTGTTI
-1922 CGLTES
+1922 S
-1928 GSGVY
+1928 WGSNGHVSSRHDWPLVY
-1933 NLVASDDDSGEGLE
+1933 INGNL
-1947 AYISYNLTRGQS
+1947 YNST
-1959 VKIQMGGY
+1959 Y
-1967 SGRSGAATLTVS
+1967 
-1979 GPNGFKFVS
+1979 
-1988 GQQSYT
+1988 Y
-1994 GYFEGSGS
+1994 GS
-2002 YKYEFAVLTSG
+2002 
-2013 VYTFS
+2013 YTFS
-2018 TSNRTND
+2018 SAGTVSWSIQTPCRGGAWCNISGYINQCSGI
-2025 PYLGLYVRDG
+2025 L
-2035 HRHVNT
+2035 N
-2041 CYRTHVHSGT
+2041 THVHSGT
-2051 PGLDYPNGCYTKPTE
+2051 PGLDYPNGCYTKPKE

-2077 CTIPEGGDGK
+2077 CGIPEGGTGEVK
-2087 VYNYSYTGN
+2087 NYSYTGG
-2096 VQSVTLPAGR
+2096 VQQVTLPAGR

-2117 TDTYAGGEGGYSVG
+2117 DDGSIGGLGGYAVG
-2131 NLTLTT
+2131 NLTLSST
-2137 SDTLYIV
+2137 DTLYIV
-2144 VGGQGGSY
+2144 VGGEGGNY
-2152 TNPIGGYNGGG
+2152 NNPTGGYNGGG
-2163 VGGTQHRNNFGAGGG
+2163 AGGTYHEYRYGAGGG
-2178 GATHIALRSGV
+2178 GATHIALRSGL
-2189 LSSLSSYKS
+2189 LSSLSSYRS

-2212 NGSFVGAGGG
+2212 NGAGGG
-2222 LSGGGQTNNQNPG
+2222 TGGG
-2235 TQTSGGIGGYTG
+2235 TSGGSSGG
-2247 SGSFGQGGSGGSNA
+2247 SGGTQSSGYSFGIGAQGGSNA
-2261 GGGGGGYYGGSGGN
+2261 GGGGGGWYGGQRGDSVD
-2275 ANNGAPGG
+2275 GAGGG

-2293 STSTSVGGRSGNGYA
+2293 GTSMSNGVQSGNGYA
-2308 RITNLDHQHTDACY
+2308 RITNLDHHHTNACY

-2498 RVIITPANTRLTPSI
+2498 RVIITPANTRLNPSI
-2513 YQQIVSGSMAP
+2513 YQQIVTGAMSP
-2524 DEAKKYLGGTLYDKI
+2524 NEAKKYLGETLYNKI

-2554 TSNDKGFKALNQCSL
+2554 TSNDKGFKALNQCGL

-2596 AITQVKVYLN
+2596 AITQIKVYLN

-2666 SATGTMTV
+2666 STTGTMTV
-2674 TKIEVL
+2674 TKIEVI
-2680 GYGSRVNGSGEA
+2680 GYGSRVSGSGEA
-2692 SYVNTEKVVATA
+2692 SYVKTENIVASSGKT
-2704 GTQWTFGSGGN
+2704 WNFGYTGGVQ
-2715 TFNSAYGTKSITLEK
+2715 SVTLQP

-2735 ETWGASGGG
+2735 EVWGAQGGQSDHG
-2744 DLNQQNGSHAGLGGY
+2744 TGGGLGGY
-2759 SVGEYLL
+2759 GYGTLNL
-2766 SQSQTLYVHI
+2766 TTKTTLYI
-2776 GGQGQLSSGLN
+2776 GVGGAGYKTSG
-2787 TGGGYNGGGHGGPS
+2787 GWNGGGQS
-2801 GYGGGGMTHIST
+2801 AASTDSAYGGGATHIATST
-2813 TNNLAVANG
+2813 GQLRDLVNNKNSI
-2822 FWNPLGTLIVA
+2822 LIVA
-2833 GGGGGSDNLGGALGP
+2833 GGGGAAGC
-2848 GGYSQ
+2848 
-2853 QTILYSNA
+2853 
-2861 SMIYSD
+2861 
-2867 NSGYANKFGNN
+2867 SGY
-2878 GNGFTIGWEG
+2878 
-2888 PSTGGFT
+2888 
-2895 VVQINNPY
+2895 
-2903 NSTNATSM
+2903 
-2911 TLTMRG
+2911 
-2917 YKDSDTPGSIYG
+2917 
-2929 RFYIGYGSPNGTDF
+2929 
-2943 YSLYDSGNHN
+2943 
-2953 VYINNATDVNLT
+2953 
-2965 IPLSGIP
+2965 
-2972 SGNVIKFKAVKYG
+2972 
-2985 SFYRYH
+2985 
-2991 FALTNIKI
+2991 
-2999 NTFTGSDDGSGGSGG
+2999 
-3014 GNVGGNAYIEG
+3014 
-3025 VLETGNSFVANAV
+3025 
-3038 NGGGCGIG
+3038 
-3046 GTQTTGY
+3046 
-3053 RQGVGE
+3053 
-3059 SVTYSTDTGG
+3059 
-3069 AGAGWYGGFVTNH
+3069 
-3082 NNGGGAGGSGYIG
+3082 GGGAGGGVNKAGGAGVGSGSYGATGPGGGLTGVGTLRSGTHTAGFGFGGYSNNLYNSGAGGGGYYGGQAGNNVSGGGASGGGGSGYANTSKLTNISG
-3095 GVSNG
+3095 SNG
-3100 SMQNGIRSGNGYAV
+3100 VRSGNGSAI
-3114 ITALEDIKTGEITY
+3114 ITALENIVEVTETY
-3128 TFTPLKITYTSPFVG
+3128 KFTPLKINYTNPFKGQEDVINA
-3143 KENIIQQYI
+3143 NIN
-3152 DTIPEK
+3152 TIPEK

-3231 TEVVDH
+3231 TEVIDH

-3328 NFYIPVSNNEIANGS
+3328 NFYIPVSNNEMSNGS

-3368 SSISTDYADALQ
+3368 ASISTDYADALQ

-3452 EGGVASDAICNH
+3452 EGGAASDAICNH

-3691 PAKYNVTK
+3691 PAKYNVAK

-3767 EFKQIIYDVPEDGD
+3767 EFKQIIYDVPEDGE

-3790 NVTDYE
+3790 DVTDYE

-3829 GDRNSYGYNVYTS
+3829 GDRNSHGYNVYTS

-3886 GEDVTN
+3886 GEEVTN

-3927 KTMNIDGVTFGTST
+3927 KTMSIDGVTFGTST

-3953 ESVPCPDC
+3953 ESVACPDC

>member
-59 RYSYPVFRVILS
+59 DYSYPVFRVILS
-71 RDKKDYLNGTQEQR
+71 RDKKDYLNGTEEQR
-85 DLVYNNY
+85 NVVYNTY
-92 KVQYPDSKD
+92 KYEYPDSKD

-378 YGIVRIADGYGGW
+378 YGIVRIADGYGGT
-391 NTTNIRTNHPLGRL
+391 NTTNIRKNHPLGRL
-405 WSVPQFDHERVDI
+405 WSVPQFDYERVDI

-509 VMKIKSNIVRT
+509 VMKIVSNIKRT

-732 RTYTMHFDSNV
+732 RTYTMHFDGTT
-743 CEYNNQEK
+743 CEYNNNEV
-751 GKGDSWEGI
+751 GKGDVWPGASSSPSAGQTLI
-760 DLPQAEGASQTT
+760 PTSEGASSTDYVLT
-772 TRFEHATGTSVN
+772 H
-784 YDGNANGKKYGTVTV
+784 NGDYEVSC
-799 TATWTGTIQNEASPV
+799 TWTGSIPFNGTPWATSGTCSYVGSNSWDWSDYNTALGQAKAWEEAIAGTTI
-814 TETKSTNHGTVSVNP
+814 T
-829 KCPAIVNNADYVE
+829 
-842 AVSQANAWLVEM
+842 
-854 AALTPNMKW
+854 W
-863 TSASDKVERSVTIE
+863 TSASDVETREYTLEPTHESDQHWSE
-877 TMNIG
+877 GSNECPSNG
-882 TGDASTTQGDSG
+882 SEG
-894 SGEDSFSDRDIM
+894 SGQSCSAGCSGHGEGESCPGHFCSH
-906 TGKITYSFSNPADT
+906 TNSSVV
-920 EASNSATAN
+920 SAT
-929 CSDSGDPPKHSHG
+929 DG
-942 SATATATASPDPAKP
+942 S
-957 YTITATFTI
+957 YTITVKAVI
-966 SEHALCGPC
+966 KPHMICGPC
-975 CEHVLPDL
+975 CGHELPDL

-1040 LTEKGAMGDKIYPL
+1040 LTERGAMGDKIYPL
-1054 DGSAG
+1054 DGSTG
-1059 VFDDPEDVDG
+1059 IFNDPKDVDG

-1101 SVTFN
+1101 SVTVN

-1113 SGGSFT
+1113 SGGSYT

-1138 GKRSMNCDGMATT
+1138 GTRSKNCDGMATT
-1151 SNFGKSAS
+1151 DNFGKSS
-1159 KNAVPMR
+1159 SNNVIPMET
-1166 ITGHENEWADG
+1166 TGHENEWADG

-1184 KTKDYSSYHGSS
+1184 KTSNYSSYHDLNSY
-1196 SDGYSYTPKELRD
+1196 GYSYTPLELRD
-1209 NDALA
+1209 NDARA

-1298 EKQTEPTEAQEHFQK
+1298 EKPTEPTEAQEHFQK

-1426 TSQASSFKIYQDG
+1426 TSQATSFKIYQDG

-1466 YSHDPNVYDAGAGM
+1466 YSHDPNAYDAGAGM
-1480 YGVWSKSNVNIGW
+1480 YGVWSKANVNIGW
-1493 LQKLENY
+1493 LQKIENY

-1663 TGFTVES
+1663 AGFTVES
-1670 TGKVGSGPYLSAKGT
+1670 NGKVGSGPYLSAKGT

-1803 VGDVRQLQAKNVALD
+1803 VGDIRQLQAKNVALD
-1818 LNNLLEDGPD
+1818 LDNLLEDSPK

-1901 CDGELNANYQ
+1901 CDGDLNANYQ
-1911 LGCNKAEKELI
+1911 CNGVLNTHVHTNACYTNVTNSSVNVPEDNSLTKEYVAKSNGTIILDGYGSCSAEHW
-1922 CGLTES
+1922 
-1928 GSGVY
+1928 
-1933 NLVASDDDSGEGLE
+1933 
-1947 AYISYNLTRGQS
+1947 Q
-1959 VKIQMGGY
+1959 
-1967 SGRSGAATLTVS
+1967 ATLTV
-1979 GPNGFKFVS
+1979 NGVQKWNWNNNS
-1988 GQQSYT
+1988 PGYYSYT
-1994 GYFEGSGS
+1994 YKKDDVIKFYVYSYNSCGVGWTVSWTNGSFGEMTG
-2002 YKYEFAVLTSG
+2002 KCTGAL
-2013 VYTFS
+2013 
-2018 TSNRTND
+2018 NA
-2025 PYLGLYVRDG
+2025 
-2035 HRHVNT
+2035 
-2041 CYRTHVHSGT
+2041 HVHSGT

-2106 YKLEVWGAQGG
+2106 YRLETWGAQGG
-2117 TDTYAGGEGGYSVG
+2117 SYNTSIIGGLGGYSKG
-2131 NLTLTT
+2131 ELTLNN

-2144 VGGQGGSY
+2144 VGGSGSWGFSK
-2152 TNPIGGYNGGG
+2152 NGGYNGGG
-2163 VGGTQHRNNFGAGGG
+2163 SIGHSSSNGHGAGSGG
-2178 GATHIALRSGV
+2178 GATHIALRSGL

-2198 DILLVAGGGGGADG
+2198 DILLVAGGGGGGVYGNDGGRVGG
-2212 NGSFVGAGGG
+2212 NGGGT
-2222 LSGGGQTNNQNPG
+2222 SGSNGTGNSYGTPSPG
-2235 TQTSGGIGGYTG
+2235 TQTSGGTYGNVNNHSNY
-2247 SGSFGQGGSGGSNA
+2247 SNGSFGQGGSGSGSGNTWY
-2261 GGGGGGYYGGSGGN
+2261 GGAGGGGYYGGGYGGTHW
-2275 ANNGAPGG
+2275 GGSGG

-2293 STSTSVGGRSGNGYA
+2293 STSMSNGKRSGNGYA

-2471 ANSSVNSI
+2471 VNSSVNSI

-2498 RVIITPANTRLTPSI
+2498 RVIITPANTRLNPSI
-2513 YQQIVSGSMAP
+2513 YQQIVTGVMSP
-2524 DEAKKYLGGTLYDKI
+2524 DEAKKYLGETLYNKI

-2596 AITQVKVYLN
+2596 AITQIKVYLN

-2692 SYVNTEKVVATA
+2692 SYVNTEKVVAIA
-2704 GTQWTFGSGGN
+2704 GTKWNFNYTGN
-2715 TFNSAYGTKSITLEK
+2715 VQSKTLEK

-2735 ETWGASGGG
+2735 EVWGAQGGG
-2744 DLNQQNGSHAGLGGY
+2744 NEGGKGGY
-2759 SVGEYLL
+2759 SYGNINLT
-2766 SQSQTLYVHI
+2766 SKSTLNIYV
-2776 GGQGQLSSGLN
+2776 GGQGGLKSG
-2787 TGGGYNGGGHGGPS
+2787 GWNGGGTTNTA
-2801 GYGGGGMTHIST
+2801 GYGGGGATDIRI
-2813 TNNLAVANG
+2813 G
-2822 FWNPLGTLIVA
+2822 GTSLSSRIIVA
-2833 GGGGGSDNLGGALGP
+2833 GGGGGIGPRAGGAG
-2848 GGYSQ
+2848 
-2853 QTILYSNA
+2853 
-2861 SMIYSD
+2861 
-2867 NSGYANKFGNN
+2867 
-2878 GNGFTIGWEG
+2878 
-2888 PSTGGFT
+2888 
-2895 VVQINNPY
+2895 
-2903 NSTNATSM
+2903 
-2911 TLTMRG
+2911 
-2917 YKDSDTPGSIYG
+2917 
-2929 RFYIGYGSPNGTDF
+2929 
-2943 YSLYDSGNHN
+2943 
-2953 VYINNATDVNLT
+2953 
-2965 IPLSGIP
+2965 
-2972 SGNVIKFKAVKYG
+2972 
-2985 SFYRYH
+2985 
-2991 FALTNIKI
+2991 
-2999 NTFTGSDDGSGGSGG
+2999 GG
-3014 GNVGGNAYIEG
+3014 GNNPGLRGTN
-3025 VLETGNSFVANAV
+3025 
-3038 NGGGCGIG
+3038 GCGQAGYG
-3046 GTQTTGY
+3046 GTLTA
-3053 RQGVGE
+3053 
-3059 SVTYSTDTGG
+3059 GG
-3069 AGAGWYGGFVTNH
+3069 A
-3082 NNGGGAGGSGYIG
+3082 GGGAGNGIAECGQAGTLGNGGKAWCTRWNPTGHGGGGGGGGYYGGGAGTHDDYYSRQDNDDSGGGGGSGYVNTSKFTSIG
-3095 GVSNG
+3095 GSTGV
-3100 SMQNGIRSGNGYAV
+3100 RSGNGSAV
-3114 ITALEDIKTGEITY
+3114 IIALEDIKTGEITY
-3128 TFTPLKITYTSPFVG
+3128 KFTPLKINYTNPFKGQEDVINA
-3143 KENIIQQYI
+3143 NIN
-3152 DTIPEK
+3152 TIPEK

-3368 SSISTDYADALQ
+3368 ASISTDYADALQ

-3473 ICPHTGSTTGIN
+3473 ICPHTGSTMGIN

-3691 PAKYNVTK
+3691 PAKYNVAK

-3871 HGKIGLPSSSVFVPT
+3871 HSKIGLPSSSVFVPT
-3886 GEDVTN
+3886 GEEVTN

-3984 H
+3984 Y

>member
-59 RYSYPVFRVILS
+59 DYSYPVFRVMLS
-71 RDKKDYLNGTQEQR
+71 RDRIDYLNGTQEQR

-331 DMAISNGETFLKGI
+331 DMAISNGDTFLKGI

-362 TSVDRK
+362 MSVDRK

-418 EDDSVA
+418 ENDSVA

-435 ELLAL
+435 DLLAL

-509 VMKIKSNIVRT
+509 VMKIVSNIKRT

-640 IEITKPAS
+640 IEITKPGS

-732 RTYTMHFDSNV
+732 RTYTMHFDGTL
-743 CEYNNQEK
+743 CEYNNDEE
-751 GKGDSWEGI
+751 GKGDRYHEWTV
-760 DLPQAEGASQTT
+760 PAPAGASSSELKIGCTNVSGNGSGDWTVSASWTVTFSPKSCNAVGCHTSSISCSGWDMTPYETACEQ
-772 TRFEHATGTSVN
+772 RDEWLEILGDPATSTIKWTAASDGELREGYMTGSYSWPVPGPTHSEGSCTGCTCSGENPCGNCHSGTSATPCSPVTIT
-784 YDGNANGKKYGTVTV
+784 YTV
-799 TATWTGTIQNEASPV
+799 TA
-814 TETKSTNHGTVSVNP
+814 K
-829 KCPAIVNNADYVE
+829 
-842 AVSQANAWLVEM
+842 M
-854 AALTPNMKW
+854 
-863 TSASDKVERSVTIE
+863 
-877 TMNIG
+877 
-882 TGDASTTQGDSG
+882 
-894 SGEDSFSDRDIM
+894 
-906 TGKITYSFSNPADT
+906 
-920 EASNSATAN
+920 
-929 CSDSGDPPKHSHG
+929 PPHQV
-942 SATATATASPDPAKP
+942 
-957 YTITATFTI
+957 
-966 SEHALCGPC
+966 CGPC
-975 CEHVLPDL
+975 CGHNLPDL

-1040 LTEKGAMGDKIYPL
+1040 LTERGAMGDKIYPL
-1054 DGSAG
+1054 DGSTG
-1059 VFDDPEDVDG
+1059 VFNDPKDVDS

-1101 SVTFN
+1101 SVTVN

-1113 SGGSFT
+1113 SGGSYT

-1138 GKRSMNCDGMATT
+1138 GTRSKNCDGMATT
-1151 SNFGKSAS
+1151 DNFGKSS
-1159 KNAVPMR
+1159 SNNVIPMET
-1166 ITGHENEWADG
+1166 TGHENEWADG

-1184 KTKDYSSYHGSS
+1184 KTSNYSSYHDLNSY
-1196 SDGYSYTPKELRD
+1196 GYSYTPLELRD
-1209 NDALA
+1209 NDVRA

-1239 GGTNGEDKTEYSD
+1239 GGTNGEDKTAYSD

-1298 EKQTEPTEAQEHFQK
+1298 EKPTEPTEAQEHFQK

-1466 YSHDPNVYDAGAGM
+1466 YSHDPNAYDAGAEM

-1493 LQKLENY
+1493 LQKLAYY
-1500 NKYMEEWG
+1500 NKYMEDWG

-1567 NAIDYPDMND
+1567 NSIDYPDMND

-1670 TGKVGSGPYLSAKGT
+1670 NGKVGSGPYLSAKGT

-1742 RSPLRTDEIG
+1742 RSSLRTDEIG

-1759 GSRLRNV
+1759 GSNLRNV

-1803 VGDVRQLQAKNVALD
+1803 VGDIRQLQAKNVALD
-1818 LNNLLEDGPD
+1818 LDNLLEDGPK

-1901 CDGELNANYQ
+1901 CDGDLNANYQ
-1911 LGCNKAEKELI
+1911 CNGVLNTHVHTNACYTNVTNSSVNVPEDNSLTKEYVAKSNGTIILDGYGSCSAEHW
-1922 CGLTES
+1922 
-1928 GSGVY
+1928 
-1933 NLVASDDDSGEGLE
+1933 
-1947 AYISYNLTRGQS
+1947 Q
-1959 VKIQMGGY
+1959 
-1967 SGRSGAATLTVS
+1967 ATLTV
-1979 GPNGFKFVS
+1979 NGVQKWNWNNNS
-1988 GQQSYT
+1988 PGYYSY
-1994 GYFEGSGS
+1994 S
-2002 YKYEFAVLTSG
+2002 YKKDDVIKFYVYSYNSCG
-2013 VYTFS
+2013 VGWTVS
-2018 TSNRTND
+2018 WTNGSFGEMTGKCTGA
-2025 PYLGLYVRDG
+2025 L
-2035 HRHVNT
+2035 NA
-2041 CYRTHVHSGT
+2041 HVHSGT

-2066 HKHNNSVKVLT
+2066 HKHNNTVKVLT
-2077 CTIPEGGDGK
+2077 CGIPEGGTGEVK
-2087 VYNYSYTGN
+2087 NYSYTGG
-2096 VQSVTLPAGR
+2096 VQQVTLPAGR

-2117 TDTYAGGEGGYSVG
+2117 DDGSIGGLGGYAVG
-2131 NLTLTT
+2131 NLTLSST
-2137 SDTLYIV
+2137 DTLYIV
-2144 VGGQGGSY
+2144 VGGEGGNY
-2152 TNPIGGYNGGG
+2152 NNPTGGYNGGG
-2163 VGGTQHRNNFGAGGG
+2163 AGGTYHEYRYGAGGG
-2178 GATHIALRSGV
+2178 GATHIALRSGL
-2189 LSSLSSYKS
+2189 LSSLSSYRS

-2212 NGSFVGAGGG
+2212 NGAGGG
-2222 LSGGGQTNNQNPG
+2222 TGGG
-2235 TQTSGGIGGYTG
+2235 TSGGSSGG
-2247 SGSFGQGGSGGSNA
+2247 SGGTQSSGYSFGIGAQGGSNA
-2261 GGGGGGYYGGSGGN
+2261 GGGGGGWYGGQRGDSVD
-2275 ANNGAPGG
+2275 GAGGG

-2293 STSTSVGGRSGNGYA
+2293 GTSMSNGVQSGNGCA
-2308 RITNLDHQHTDACY
+2308 RITNLDHHHTNACY

-2417 YIYVGGTDG
+2417 YIYVGGRDG
-2426 FNNYTTDVRTI
+2426 FNNYITDVRTI

-2471 ANSSVNSI
+2471 DNSSVHSI
-2479 TNYTL
+2479 KNYTL
-2484 TNKSVLDKGNDGNG
+2484 TNTDVSNKGNDGNG
-2498 RVIITPANTRLTPSI
+2498 RVIITPANTRLNPSI
-2513 YQQIVSGSMAP
+2513 YQQIVTGAMSP
-2524 DEAKKYLGGTLYDKI
+2524 DEAKKYLGETLYDKI

-2596 AITQVKVYLN
+2596 AITQIKVYLN

-2666 SATGTMTV
+2666 STKGTMTV
-2674 TKIEVL
+2674 TKIEVI
-2680 GYGSRVNGSGEA
+2680 GYGSRVSGSGEA

-2704 GTQWTFGSGGN
+2704 GTQWKFNYTGN
-2715 TFNSAYGTKSITLEK
+2715 VQSKTLEK

-2735 ETWGASGGG
+2735 EVWGAQGGNDDWGNSTYGSG
-2744 DLNQQNGSHAGLGGY
+2744 GLGGY
-2759 SVGEYLL
+2759 SKGEINLDTK
-2766 SQSQTLYVHI
+2766 STLYIVV
-2776 GGQGQLSSGLN
+2776 GGQGPMTRKSG
-2787 TGGGYNGGGHGGPS
+2787 TGYNGGGSSARHGS
-2801 GYGGGGMTHIST
+2801 GGGGATHIALRSGE
-2813 TNNLAVANG
+2813 LSS
-2822 FWNPLGTLIVA
+2822 LSSYRSDILLVA
-2833 GGGGGSDNLGGALGP
+2833 GGGGGIDYGGSWSRKAGGGGSAVTAP
-2848 GGYSQ
+2848 DTAYGNNKVATSSSGYSFGIGEPTDSSNTGAGGGGFYGGYKGIDEDQGSGGG
-2853 QTILYSNA
+2853 S
-2861 SMIYSD
+2861 SGGGG
-2867 NSGYANKFGNN
+2867 SGYANTSKL
-2878 GNGFTIGWEG
+2878 TSIGG
-2888 PSTGGFT
+2888 STG
-2895 VVQINNPY
+2895 V
-2903 NSTNATSM
+2903 
-2911 TLTMRG
+2911 
-2917 YKDSDTPGSIYG
+2917 
-2929 RFYIGYGSPNGTDF
+2929 
-2943 YSLYDSGNHN
+2943 
-2953 VYINNATDVNLT
+2953 
-2965 IPLSGIP
+2965 
-2972 SGNVIKFKAVKYG
+2972 
-2985 SFYRYH
+2985 
-2991 FALTNIKI
+2991 
-2999 NTFTGSDDGSGGSGG
+2999 
-3014 GNVGGNAYIEG
+3014 
-3025 VLETGNSFVANAV
+3025 
-3038 NGGGCGIG
+3038 
-3046 GTQTTGY
+3046 
-3053 RQGVGE
+3053 
-3059 SVTYSTDTGG
+3059 
-3069 AGAGWYGGFVTNH
+3069 
-3082 NNGGGAGGSGYIG
+3082 
-3095 GVSNG
+3095 
-3100 SMQNGIRSGNGYAV
+3100 RSGNGYAT
-3114 ITALEDIKTGEITY
+3114 ITALENIKTGEITY
-3128 TFTPLKITYTSPFVG
+3128 SFKPLKINYTNPFKG
-3143 KENIIQQYI
+3143 QEDIIQQYI

-3231 TEVVDH
+3231 TEVIDH

-3328 NFYIPVSNNEIANGS
+3328 NFYIPVSNNEMSNGS

-3368 SSISTDYADALQ
+3368 ASISTDYADALQ

-3452 EGGVASDAICNH
+3452 EGGAASDAICNH

-3691 PAKYNVTK
+3691 PAKYNVAK

-3790 NVTDYE
+3790 DVTDYE

-3829 GDRNSYGYNVYTS
+3829 GDRNSHGYNVYTS

-3886 GEDVTN
+3886 GEEVTN

-3927 KTMNIDGVTFGTST
+3927 KTMSIDGVTFGTST

-3984 H
+3984 Y

>member
-50 HGGMLFKNN
+50 HGGMLFKNR
-59 RYSYPVFRVILS
+59 RYSYPVFRVMLS
-71 RDKKDYLNGTQEQR
+71 RDEKNYLNGTQEQR
-85 DLVYNNY
+85 DFVYNNY

-238 REQKL
+238 KEQKL

-263 PNRARVAGAYAAA
+263 PNRAKVAGAYAAA

-300 IVVDSTD
+300 IVIDSTD

-318 TIDYMELGMLATN
+318 TIDYMELGMLTTN

-497 SGVIAGLEDSEE
+497 SGVIAGLDGSEN
-509 VMKIKSNIVRT
+509 VMEIKSNIVRT
-520 TISYADGSSIESGTV
+520 TISYAEGSSIESGTV

-601 GNVYNFKSDEIVAK
+601 GNVYNFKNDEIVAK

-640 IEITKPAS
+640 IEITKPGS

-929 CSDSGDPPKHSHG
+929 CSDSGDPPVHSHG

-1101 SVTFN
+1101 SVTIN

-1119 LDYSKVAASNQHDD
+1119 LDYSKVVASNQHDD

-1298 EKQTEPTEAQEHFQK
+1298 EKPTEPTEAQEHFQK

-1362 YDKPADKY
+1362 YDKPSDKY
-1370 RPYSL
+1370 KPYSL

-1426 TSQASSFKIYQDG
+1426 TSQATSFKIYQDG

-1466 YSHDPNVYDAGAGM
+1466 YSHDPNTYDAGAGM

-1670 TGKVGSGPYLSAKGT
+1670 NGKVGSGPYLSAKGT

-1714 TGNNLMLV
+1714 RGNNLMLV

-1759 GSRLRNV
+1759 GSNLRNV

-1818 LNNLLEDGPD
+1818 LDNLLEDGPN

-2066 HKHNNSVKVLT
+2066 HKHNNTVKVLT
-2077 CTIPEGGDGK
+2077 CNIPEGGDGK
-2087 VYNYSYTGN
+2087 VYNYSYTGYT
-2096 VQSVTLPAGR
+2096 QTVTLGPGR
-2106 YKLEVWGAQGG
+2106 YKFEVWGAQGG
-2117 TDTYAGGEGGYSVG
+2117 VVPYNSSNARGGYGGYSVG
-2131 NLTLTT
+2131 NIELTETT
-2137 SDTLYIV
+2137 TFYIN
-2144 VGGQGGSY
+2144 VGKNGNKTQA
-2152 TNPIGGYNGGG
+2152 TNDVPDAGWNGGG
-2163 VGGTQHRNNFGAGGG
+2163 IGGAGYHGAAGG
-2178 GATHIALRSGV
+2178 GATDISLKGTRN
-2189 LSSLSSYKS
+2189 SSNWNTTDHLYSR
-2198 DILLVAGGGGGADG
+2198 IIVAGGGGGLDYDSFAGIGG
-2212 NGSFVGAGGG
+2212 NGGG
-2222 LSGGGQTNNQNPG
+2222 LTGGSGTGGPNGG
-2235 TQTSGGIGGYTG
+2235 TQTSAGNSGGYAG
-2247 SGSFGQGGSGGSNA
+2247 GFGYGGTFASQ
-2261 GGGGGGYYGGSGGN
+2261 GGGGWYGGSGGRDTT
-2275 ANNGAPGG
+2275 AGGGG
-2283 SGYVNTSKLT
+2283 SGYVYTASTANNYPIGCLLNSKYYLTEAYTTTSDRT
-2293 STSTSVGGRSGNGYA
+2293 GNGSA
-2308 RITNLDHQHTDACY
+2308 RITNLDHHHTDACY

-2345 ITDFNVHVH
+2345 ITDYNVHIH

-2417 YIYVGGTDG
+2417 YIYVGGRDG

-2437 SKPTGGNNN
+2437 SKPTGGDNN

-2471 ANSSVNSI
+2471 DNSSVHSI
-2479 TNYTL
+2479 KNYTL
-2484 TNKSVLDKGNDGNG
+2484 TNTDVSNKGNDGNG

-2513 YQQIVSGSMAP
+2513 YQQIVTGAMSP
-2524 DEAKKYLGGTLYDKI
+2524 DEAKKYLGETLYNKI

-2576 VKSTGGDPYFD
+2576 VKGTGGDPYFD

-2596 AITQVKVYLN
+2596 AITQIKVYLN

-2666 SATGTMTV
+2666 STTGTMTV
-2674 TKIEVL
+2674 TKIEVI
-2680 GYGSRVNGSGEA
+2680 GYGSRVSGTGEA

-2704 GTQWTFGSGGN
+2704 GTKWNFNYTGN
-2715 TFNSAYGTKSITLEK
+2715 VQSKTLEK

-2735 ETWGASGGG
+2735 EVWGAQGGG
-2744 DLNQQNGSHAGLGGY
+2744 NEGGKGGY
-2759 SVGEYLL
+2759 SYGNINLT
-2766 SQSQTLYVHI
+2766 SKSTLNIYV
-2776 GGQGQLSSGLN
+2776 GGQGGLKSG
-2787 TGGGYNGGGHGGPS
+2787 GWNGGGTTNTA
-2801 GYGGGGMTHIST
+2801 GYGGGGATDIRI
-2813 TNNLAVANG
+2813 G
-2822 FWNPLGTLIVA
+2822 GTSLSSRIIVA
-2833 GGGGGSDNLGGALGP
+2833 GGGGGIGPRAGGAG
-2848 GGYSQ
+2848 
-2853 QTILYSNA
+2853 
-2861 SMIYSD
+2861 
-2867 NSGYANKFGNN
+2867 
-2878 GNGFTIGWEG
+2878 
-2888 PSTGGFT
+2888 
-2895 VVQINNPY
+2895 
-2903 NSTNATSM
+2903 
-2911 TLTMRG
+2911 
-2917 YKDSDTPGSIYG
+2917 
-2929 RFYIGYGSPNGTDF
+2929 
-2943 YSLYDSGNHN
+2943 
-2953 VYINNATDVNLT
+2953 
-2965 IPLSGIP
+2965 
-2972 SGNVIKFKAVKYG
+2972 
-2985 SFYRYH
+2985 
-2991 FALTNIKI
+2991 
-2999 NTFTGSDDGSGGSGG
+2999 GG
-3014 GNVGGNAYIEG
+3014 GNNPGLRGTN
-3025 VLETGNSFVANAV
+3025 
-3038 NGGGCGIG
+3038 GCGQAGYG
-3046 GTQTTGY
+3046 GTLTA
-3053 RQGVGE
+3053 
-3059 SVTYSTDTGG
+3059 GG
-3069 AGAGWYGGFVTNH
+3069 A
-3082 NNGGGAGGSGYIG
+3082 GGGAGNGIAECGQAGTLGNGGKAWCTRWNPTGHGGGGGGGGYYGGGAGTHDDYYSRQDNDDSGGGGGSGYVNTSKFTSIG
-3095 GVSNG
+3095 GSTGV
-3100 SMQNGIRSGNGYAV
+3100 RSGNGSAV

-3128 TFTPLKITYTSPFVG
+3128 KFTPLKINYTNPFKGQEDVINA
-3143 KENIIQQYI
+3143 NIN
-3152 DTIPEK
+3152 TIPEK

-3368 SSISTDYADALQ
+3368 ASISTDYADALQ

-3412 APRPFGTS
+3412 ASRPFGTS

-3452 EGGVASDAICNH
+3452 EGGVANDAICNH

-3691 PAKYNVTK
+3691 PAKYNVAK

-3781 AEGNANSEF
+3781 AEGDANSEF

-3892 DSINWLMNDNFV
+3892 NSINWLMNDNFV

>member
-36 NNSGVIQIGGVGSI
+36 DNSGVIQIGGVGSI
-50 HGGMLFKNN
+50 HGGMLFKNGD
-59 RYSYPVFRVILS
+59 YSYPVFRVMLS
-71 RDKKDYLNGTQEQR
+71 RDEDDYLNGTQERR
-85 DLVYNNY
+85 DEVLKKY
-92 KVQYPDSKD
+92 KYQYPDSKD
-101 MTSNTLFFWDSTLY
+101 MTSNTLFFWNSTLY

-212 PVSFD
+212 GQVSFD

-224 FIGPYFTMESENLT
+224 FVGPYFTMENENLT

-288 KPVALIIDTGMP
+288 KPVALIVDTGMP
-300 IVVDSTD
+300 IVIDSTD

-331 DMAISNGETFLKGI
+331 DMAISNGETFLSTI
-345 GKSGAGSTRQM
+345 GSSGAGSTRQM

-378 YGIVRIADGYGGW
+378 YGTVRIADGYGGT
-391 NTTNIRTNHPLGRL
+391 NTLNIRTNHPLGRL
-405 WSVPQFDHERVDI
+405 WSVPQFAYERVDI
-418 EDDSVA
+418 ESDSVA
-424 RFNYAKWYGFL
+424 RFNDAKWYGFL
-435 ELLAL
+435 DLLAL

-497 SGVIAGLEDSEE
+497 SGVIAGLDGSEN
-509 VMKIKSNIVRT
+509 VMEIKSNIVRT

-548 NRTYNYTETLGY
+548 NRTYNYTETLSY
-560 LQGGTIELSD
+560 LQGTTIELSD
-570 YEIMED
+570 NDVMKD

-601 GNVYNFKSDEIVAK
+601 GNVYNFTSDEIVAK

-640 IEITKPAS
+640 IEITKPGS

-660 ENLYELTQMIRRYE
+660 ENLHELTQMIRRYE

-732 RTYTMHFDSNV
+732 RTYTMHFDGTL
-743 CEYNNQEK
+743 CEYNNETD
-751 GKGDSWEGI
+751 GIGDRLKEWFPTAQPDPAIGGGHYNDVSIHCLNEDGRGGGDWQIQATWTYYSTNHEAQYHSCPSCGARI
-760 DLPQAEGASQTT
+760 EDSCDFSGATEEYNKDLAAANKLAAELSAEEIIWHSGSDKETRITT
-772 TRFEHATGTSVN
+772 WKVEVDAGTPPSDGTSPGD
-784 YDGNANGKKYGTVTV
+784 DGSPGCGGHHNACGGCFSGDPPTNNCDPGSPCNSGSVCPGHGWTITV
-799 TATWTGTIQNEASPV
+799 TATI
-814 TETKSTNHGTVSVNP
+814 
-829 KCPAIVNNADYVE
+829 
-842 AVSQANAWLVEM
+842 
-854 AALTPNMKW
+854 
-863 TSASDKVERSVTIE
+863 
-877 TMNIG
+877 
-882 TGDASTTQGDSG
+882 
-894 SGEDSFSDRDIM
+894 
-906 TGKITYSFSNPADT
+906 
-920 EASNSATAN
+920 
-929 CSDSGDPPKHSHG
+929 
-942 SATATATASPDPAKP
+942 KP
-957 YTITATFTI
+957 H
-966 SEHALCGPC
+966 EVCGPC
-975 CEHVLPDL
+975 CGHNLPDL

-1012 GFEELTGVDKIFA
+1012 GFEELTGVDEIFA

-1054 DGSAG
+1054 DGNTG
-1059 VFDDPEDVDG
+1059 VFNDPKDLDG
-1069 KGYTI
+1069 KTYTI

-1101 SVTFN
+1101 SVTIN

-1113 SGGSFT
+1113 SGGSYT

-1138 GKRSMNCDGMATT
+1138 GTRSKNCDGMATT
-1151 SNFGKSAS
+1151 NNFGKSS
-1159 KNAVPMR
+1159 SNNVIPMDN
-1166 ITGHENEWADG
+1166 TGHSNEWADG

-1184 KTKDYSSYHGSS
+1184 KTSNYSSYHDLNSY
-1196 SDGYSYTPKELRD
+1196 GYSYTPLELRD
-1209 NDALA
+1209 NDARA
-1214 IGTYPKWESSYYEDY
+1214 IGTYPNWESSYYEDY

-1239 GGTNGEDKTEYSD
+1239 GGTNGEDKTAYSD

-1375 VTGEFLPFAG
+1375 VTGDFLPFAG

-1426 TSQASSFKIYQDG
+1426 TSQATSFKIYQDG

-1466 YSHDPNVYDAGAGM
+1466 FSHDPNVYDAGDEM

-1493 LQKLENY
+1493 LQKMMYY
-1500 NKYMEEWG
+1500 NKYLEDWG

-1558 ELISRDQRV
+1558 ESISRDQRV

-1670 TGKVGSGPYLSAKGT
+1670 NGKVGSGPYLSAKGT

-1759 GSRLRNV
+1759 GSNLRNV

-1803 VGDVRQLQAKNVALD
+1803 VGDIRQLQAKNVALD
-1818 LNNLLEDGPD
+1818 LDNLLEDGP
-1828 EIARADIGSNI
+1828 EVLARADIGSNI

-1911 LGCNKAEKELI
+1911 CNGVLNTHVHTNACYTNVTNSSVNVPEDNSLTKEYVAKSNGTIILDGYGSCSAEHW
-1922 CGLTES
+1922 
-1928 GSGVY
+1928 
-1933 NLVASDDDSGEGLE
+1933 
-1947 AYISYNLTRGQS
+1947 Q
-1959 VKIQMGGY
+1959 
-1967 SGRSGAATLTVS
+1967 ATLTV
-1979 GPNGFKFVS
+1979 NGVQKWNWNDNS
-1988 GQQSYT
+1988 PGYYSY
-1994 GYFEGSGS
+1994 S
-2002 YKYEFAVLTSG
+2002 YKKDDVIKFYVYSYNSCG
-2013 VYTFS
+2013 VGWTVS
-2018 TSNRTND
+2018 WTNGSFGEMTGKCTGA
-2025 PYLGLYVRDG
+2025 L
-2035 HRHVNT
+2035 NA
-2041 CYRTHVHSGT
+2041 HVHTGT
-2051 PGLDYPNGCYTKPTE
+2051 PGLDYANGCCTIPKE
-2066 HKHNNSVKVLT
+2066 HKHNNTVKVLT
-2077 CTIPEGGDGK
+2077 CGIPEGGDGK
-2087 VYNYSYTGN
+2087 VYNYSYTGG
-2096 VQSVTLPAGR
+2096 VQQVTLPAGR

-2117 TDTYAGGEGGYSVG
+2117 DDGTLGGLGGYAVG
-2131 NLTLTT
+2131 NLTLSST
-2137 SDTLYIV
+2137 DTLYIV
-2144 VGGQGGSY
+2144 VGGEGGNY
-2152 TNPIGGYNGGG
+2152 NNPTGGYNGGG
-2163 VGGTQHRNNFGAGGG
+2163 DGGTYHEYRYGAGGG
-2178 GATHIALRSGV
+2178 GATHIALRSGE

-2212 NGSFVGAGGG
+2212 NGAGGGTGGGENGGSSGGAGGTQS
-2222 LSGGGQTNNQNPG
+2222 SGY
-2235 TQTSGGIGGYTG
+2235 SFGIGA
-2247 SGSFGQGGSGGSNA
+2247 QGGSNA
-2261 GGGGGGYYGGSGGN
+2261 GGGGGGWYGGQRGDSVDGG
-2275 ANNGAPGG
+2275 GGG

-2293 STSTSVGGRSGNGYA
+2293 STSMSNGKRSGDGYA

-2446 YEGAIISEIE
+2446 NYEGAIISEIE
-2456 KSSNASRMVIAGTSK
+2456 KSSNASRMVIAGTSRT
-2471 ANSSVNSI
+2471 NSSVNSI

-2484 TNKSVLDKGNDGNG
+2484 TNTSVLDKGNDGNG

-2524 DEAKKYLGGTLYDKI
+2524 DEAKKYLGDTLYDKI

-2554 TSNDKGFKALNQCSL
+2554 TSNDKGFKSINQCSL

-2576 VKSTGGDPYFD
+2576 VKSTGNDPHFD

-2596 AITQVKVYLN
+2596 AITQIKVYLN

-2635 TVGANN
+2635 TVGVNN

-2666 SATGTMTV
+2666 ATTGTMTV
-2674 TKIEVL
+2674 TKIEVI

-2692 SYVNTEKVVATA
+2692 TYVNTEKVVASA
-2704 GTQWTFGSGGN
+2704 GTKWNFNYTGN
-2715 TFNSAYGTKSITLEK
+2715 VQSKTLEK

-2735 ETWGASGGG
+2735 EVWGAQGGG
-2744 DLNQQNGSHAGLGGY
+2744 NEGGKGGY
-2759 SVGEYLL
+2759 SYGNINLT
-2766 SQSQTLYVHI
+2766 SKSTLNIYV
-2776 GGQGQLSSGLN
+2776 GGQGGLKSG
-2787 TGGGYNGGGHGGPS
+2787 GWNGGGTTNTA
-2801 GYGGGGMTHIST
+2801 GYGGGGATDIRI
-2813 TNNLAVANG
+2813 G
-2822 FWNPLGTLIVA
+2822 GTSLSSRIIVA
-2833 GGGGGSDNLGGALGP
+2833 GGGGGIGPRAGGAG
-2848 GGYSQ
+2848 
-2853 QTILYSNA
+2853 
-2861 SMIYSD
+2861 
-2867 NSGYANKFGNN
+2867 
-2878 GNGFTIGWEG
+2878 
-2888 PSTGGFT
+2888 
-2895 VVQINNPY
+2895 
-2903 NSTNATSM
+2903 
-2911 TLTMRG
+2911 
-2917 YKDSDTPGSIYG
+2917 
-2929 RFYIGYGSPNGTDF
+2929 
-2943 YSLYDSGNHN
+2943 
-2953 VYINNATDVNLT
+2953 
-2965 IPLSGIP
+2965 
-2972 SGNVIKFKAVKYG
+2972 
-2985 SFYRYH
+2985 
-2991 FALTNIKI
+2991 
-2999 NTFTGSDDGSGGSGG
+2999 GG
-3014 GNVGGNAYIEG
+3014 GNNPGLRGTN
-3025 VLETGNSFVANAV
+3025 
-3038 NGGGCGIG
+3038 GCGQAGYG
-3046 GTQTTGY
+3046 GTLTA
-3053 RQGVGE
+3053 
-3059 SVTYSTDTGG
+3059 GG
-3069 AGAGWYGGFVTNH
+3069 A
-3082 NNGGGAGGSGYIG
+3082 GGGAGNGIAECGQAGTLGNGGKAWCTRWNPTGHGGGGGGGGYYGGGAGTHDDYYSRQDNDDSGGGGGSGYVNTSKFTSIG
-3095 GVSNG
+3095 GSTGV
-3100 SMQNGIRSGNGYAV
+3100 RSGNGYAT

-3128 TFTPLKITYTSPFVG
+3128 SFKPLKINYTNPFAG
-3143 KENIIQQYI
+3143 QEGLIQQYI

-3328 NFYIPVSNNEIANGS
+3328 NFYIPVSNNEMSNGS

-3368 SSISTDYADALQ
+3368 ASISTDYADALQ

-3452 EGGVASDAICNH
+3452 EGGAASDAICNH

-3485 YTVKPLT
+3485 YTVKSLT

-3683 LTELYPTM
+3683 LTELYPTI
-3691 PAKYNVTK
+3691 PAKYNVAK

-3767 EFKQIIYDVPEDGD
+3767 EFKQIIYDVPEDD
-3781 AEGNANSEF
+3781 EAEGNANSEF

-3886 GEDVTN
+3886 GEEVTN

-3927 KTMNIDGVTFGTST
+3927 KTMSIDGVMFGTST

-3984 H
+3984 Y

>member
-36 NNSGVIQIGGVGSI
+36 DNSGVIQIGGVGSI
-50 HGGMLFKNN
+50 HGGMLFKNR
-59 RYSYPVFRVILS
+59 RYSYPVFRVMLS
-71 RDKKDYLNGTQEQR
+71 RDEGDYLNGTQEKR
-85 DLVYNNY
+85 NEVLKKY
-92 KVQYPDSKD
+92 KYQYPDSKD

-212 PVSFD
+212 GQVSFD

-224 FIGPYFTMESENLT
+224 FVGPYFTMENENLT

-288 KPVALIIDTGMP
+288 KPVALIVDTGMP
-300 IVVDSTD
+300 IVIDSTD

-318 TIDYMELGMLATN
+318 AIDYMELGMLATN
-331 DMAISNGETFLKGI
+331 DMAISNGETFLSTI
-345 GKSGAGSTRQM
+345 GSSGAGSTRQM

-362 TSVDRK
+362 TSADRK

-378 YGIVRIADGYGGW
+378 YGIVRIADGYGGT
-391 NTTNIRTNHPLGRL
+391 NTLNIRKNHPLGRL

-418 EDDSVA
+418 ENDSVA
-424 RFNYAKWYGFL
+424 RFNDTKWYGFL
-435 ELLAL
+435 DLLAL

-497 SGVIAGLEDSEE
+497 SGVIAGLDGSEN

-640 IEITKPAS
+640 IEITKPGS

-660 ENLYELTQMIRRYE
+660 ENLHELTQMIRRYE

-732 RTYTMHFDSNV
+732 RTYTMHFDGTT
-743 CEYNNQEK
+743 CEYNNNEV
-751 GKGDSWEGI
+751 GKGDVWPGASSSPSAGQTLI
-760 DLPQAEGASQTT
+760 PTSEGASSTDYILT
-772 TRFEHATGTSVN
+772 H
-784 YDGNANGKKYGTVTV
+784 DGDYIVKCV
-799 TATWTGTIQNEASPV
+799 WTGSIPWTGDCRVGGSCPWPV
-814 TETKSTNHGTVSVNP
+814 L
-829 KCPAIVNNADYVE
+829 ADIHTWDWSAYNT
-842 AVSQANAWLVEM
+842 ALDQANAWKEAV
-854 AALTPNMKW
+854 AGVTITW
-863 TSASDKVERSVTIE
+863 TSASDVETREYTLQPTLE
-877 TMNIG
+877 
-882 TGDASTTQGDSG
+882 
-894 SGEDSFSDRDIM
+894 
-906 TGKITYSFSNPADT
+906 SNQKT
-920 EASNSATAN
+920 
-929 CSDSGDPPKHSHG
+929 SHG
-942 SATATATASPDPAKP
+942 SDSEMPNGASYGFANAGSHGDSTVSCGKDCTTTIPHGADSPGSAQNGTSGT
-957 YTITATFTI
+957 YTITVQATI
-966 SEHALCGPC
+966 KPHMICGPC
-975 CEHVLPDL
+975 CGHELPDL

-1040 LTEKGAMGDKIYPL
+1040 LTERGAMGDKIYPL
-1054 DGSAG
+1054 DGSTG
-1059 VFDDPEDVDG
+1059 VFNDPKGVDG

-1101 SVTFN
+1101 SVTIN

-1113 SGGSFT
+1113 SGGSYT

-1138 GKRSMNCDGMATT
+1138 GTRSKNCDGMATT
-1151 SNFGKSAS
+1151 DNFGKSS
-1159 KNAVPMR
+1159 SNNVIPMET
-1166 ITGHENEWADG
+1166 TGHENEWADG

-1184 KTKDYSSYHGSS
+1184 KTSNYSSYHETGSLA
-1196 SDGYSYTPKELRD
+1196 YTFVPKELRD

-1298 EKQTEPTEAQEHFQK
+1298 EKPTEPTEAQEHFQK

-1362 YDKPADKY
+1362 YDKPTEKY
-1370 RPYSL
+1370 KPYSL
-1375 VTGEFLPFAG
+1375 VTDEFLPFAG

-1466 YSHDPNVYDAGAGM
+1466 YSHDPNVYDAGDGM

-1493 LQKLENY
+1493 LQKMAYY
-1500 NKYMEEWG
+1500 NKYMEDWG

-1622 VEVNGNNVEV
+1622 VDVNGNNVEV

-1670 TGKVGSGPYLSAKGT
+1670 NGKVGSGPYLSAKGT

-1759 GSRLRNV
+1759 GSNLRNV

-1803 VGDVRQLQAKNVALD
+1803 VGDIRQLQAKNVALD
-1818 LNNLLEDGPD
+1818 LDNLLEDAPN

-1911 LGCNKAEKELI
+1911 CNGVLNTHVHTNACYTNVTNSSVNVPEDNSLTKEYVAKSNGTIILDGYGSCSAEHW
-1922 CGLTES
+1922 
-1928 GSGVY
+1928 
-1933 NLVASDDDSGEGLE
+1933 
-1947 AYISYNLTRGQS
+1947 Q
-1959 VKIQMGGY
+1959 
-1967 SGRSGAATLTVS
+1967 ATLTV
-1979 GPNGFKFVS
+1979 NGVQKWS
-1988 GQQSYT
+1988 WNDNSPGYYSY
-1994 GYFEGSGS
+1994 S
-2002 YKYEFAVLTSG
+2002 YKKDDVIKFY
-2013 VYTFS
+2013 VYSYNSCDVGWTVS
-2018 TSNRTND
+2018 WTNGSFGEMTGKCTGA
-2025 PYLGLYVRDG
+2025 L
-2035 HRHVNT
+2035 NA
-2041 CYRTHVHSGT
+2041 HVHSGT
-2051 PGLDYPNGCYTKPTE
+2051 PGLDYPNGCYTKPKE
-2066 HKHNNSVKVLT
+2066 HKHNNTVKVLT
-2077 CTIPEGGDGK
+2077 CGIPEGGDGK

-2096 VQSVTLPAGR
+2096 IKSVTLTSGY
-2106 YKLEVWGAQGG
+2106 YKFETWGAQGG
-2117 TDTYAGGEGGYSVG
+2117 SGTGNNYTGGKGAYSVSY
-2131 NLTLTT
+2131 LKLVTPTT
-2137 SDTLYIV
+2137 YKIL
-2144 VGGQGGSY
+2144 VGGQGG
-2152 TNPIGGYNGGG
+2152 NG
-2163 VGGTQHRNNFGAGGG
+2163 TSAGGG
-2178 GATHIALRSGV
+2178 GGGTFIVQGTSTPI
-2189 LSSLSSYKS
+2189 S
-2198 DILLVAGGGGGADG
+2198 IAGGGGGAQCSG
-2212 NGSFVGAGGG
+2212 NGHPGLATQVGGGSNKGIGYGGTGGVSSSGGG
-2222 LSGGGQTNNQNPG
+2222 LLGNGDRSGSSWGEGGIAFINGGTQQTGGMSAGTPYGGFGGGASTHGNCGGGPG
-2235 TQTSGGIGGYTG
+2235 GGGYTG
-2247 SGSFGQGGSGGSNA
+2247 
-2261 GGGGGGYYGGSGGN
+2261 GGGGLQDHSGMGGFGGGSYYTGVYNNINSMAISGNSNMPSPNGG
-2275 ANNGAPGG
+2275 
-2283 SGYVNTSKLT
+2283 TE
-2293 STSTSVGGRSGNGYA
+2293 VGHSGNGYA
-2308 RITNLDHQHTDACY
+2308 RITNLDHHHTDACY

-2417 YIYVGGTDG
+2417 YIYVGGRDG

-2437 SKPTGGNNN
+2437 SKPTGGDNN

-2471 ANSSVNSI
+2471 DNSSVHSI
-2479 TNYTL
+2479 KNYTL
-2484 TNKSVLDKGNDGNG
+2484 TNTDVSNKGNDGNG
-2498 RVIITPANTRLTPSI
+2498 RVIITPANTRLNPSI
-2513 YQQIVSGSMAP
+2513 YQQIVTGAMSP
-2524 DEAKKYLGGTLYDKI
+2524 DEAKKYLGETLYNKI

-2596 AITQVKVYLN
+2596 AITQIKVYLN

-2666 SATGTMTV
+2666 SAVGTMTI
-2674 TKIEVL
+2674 TKIEIY
-2680 GYGSRVNGSGEA
+2680 GYGTKQAGSGEA
-2692 SYVNTEKVVATA
+2692 SYVNNEKVVATA
-2704 GTQWTFGSGGN
+2704 GTKWNFNYTGSVQ
-2715 TFNSAYGTKSITLEK
+2715 SKTLEK

-2735 ETWGASGGG
+2735 EVWGAQGGNG
-2744 DLNQQNGSHAGLGGY
+2744 LNTTGGNGGY
-2759 SVGEYLL
+2759 SYGNLKLDSET
-2766 SQSQTLYVHI
+2766 TLYVYV
-2776 GGQGQLSSGLN
+2776 GGKGA
-2787 TGGGYNGGGHGGPS
+2787 
-2801 GYGGGGMTHIST
+2801 T
-2813 TNNLAVANG
+2813 T
-2822 FWNPLGTLIVA
+2822 A
-2833 GGGGGSDNLGGALGP
+2833 GG
-2848 GGYSQ
+2848 
-2853 QTILYSNA
+2853 
-2861 SMIYSD
+2861 
-2867 NSGYANKFGNN
+2867 F
-2878 GNGFTIGWEG
+2878 
-2888 PSTGGFT
+2888 
-2895 VVQINNPY
+2895 
-2903 NSTNATSM
+2903 
-2911 TLTMRG
+2911 
-2917 YKDSDTPGSIYG
+2917 
-2929 RFYIGYGSPNGTDF
+2929 
-2943 YSLYDSGNHN
+2943 
-2953 VYINNATDVNLT
+2953 
-2965 IPLSGIP
+2965 
-2972 SGNVIKFKAVKYG
+2972 
-2985 SFYRYH
+2985 
-2991 FALTNIKI
+2991 
-2999 NTFTGSDDGSGGSGG
+2999 
-3014 GNVGGNAYIEG
+3014 
-3025 VLETGNSFVANAV
+3025 
-3038 NGGGCGIG
+3038 
-3046 GTQTTGY
+3046 
-3053 RQGVGE
+3053 
-3059 SVTYSTDTGG
+3059 
-3069 AGAGWYGGFVTNH
+3069 
-3082 NNGGGAGGSGYIG
+3082 NGGGAGGIDSGSSQNGGGGGGASDIRMGGTNLSNRIIVAGGGAGGGRDGTTGVGGGGNNSGTASANHDSGYTGQPGTSSSGGAPYYTNRGATAGSLGVGGNGSTGYNAAGGGGGGAGYYGGGGGTSTQNHGSGWSSGGGGGSGYVDTSKFTNIG
-3095 GVSNG
+3095 GISG
-3100 SMQNGIRSGNGYAV
+3100 QRSGDGYAT
-3114 ITALEDIKTGEITY
+3114 ITALENIVEVTETY
-3128 TFTPLKITYTSPFVG
+3128 KFTPLKINYTNPFKGQEDVINA
-3143 KENIIQQYI
+3143 NIN
-3152 DTIPEK
+3152 TIPEK

-3368 SSISTDYADALQ
+3368 ASISTDYADALQ

-3452 EGGVASDAICNH
+3452 EGGAASDAICNH

-3627 LSQILTADVNNIEV
+3627 LYQILTADVNNIEV

-3691 PAKYNVTK
+3691 PARYNVAK

-3744 WTAESNRRNYTIEEK
+3744 WTSESNRRNYTIEEK

-3767 EFKQIIYDVPEDGD
+3767 EFKQIIYDVPEDGN

-3886 GEDVTN
+3886 GEEVTN